1 MPNINRIRVNNVK
14 YNFGTQGYDD
24 FSMRMYGKNTL
35 YDLANG
41 GGKSVLMLLLLQ
53 NLIPNCTLDEKQPIE
68 KLFRNGGGNTT
79 IHSLVE
85 WKLDD
90 KDIKEGF
97 RYMTTGFCARKAK
110 ETDGGEDGQISLA
123 GAGGTGNGNSNNA
136 TDSIAESGV
145 SKGLGKDSASIEYFN
160 YCIFYRDY
168 NENDIVNL
176 PLQNSKERITYAGLK
191 NYLKDLSRK
200 NYNLKVFIFER
211 KGEYQ
216 RFISQY
222 GLFESQWEIIRGINK
237 TEGHVRTYF
246 ETHYKTTRKV
256 VEDLLIEEI
265 IEKAFLVKTEQNDVN
280 EDMAK
285 TLLDI
290 KDKLVEL
297 SKKKS
302 EIANYDKET
311 ELMHLLEGRVSSF
324 LSLYEEKD
332 KVAGT
337 LADIYVTGEEWS
349 RQGEEEI
356 ARMEEKKVAYD
367 QRLHS
372 ERKRIESL
380 KIIKDQYDLETVNAD
395 LKVLENHVMRADKE
409 LEEAKAE
416 LDLKESINDYLRY
429 LSDKAQM
436 EENQAMIDASKESN
450 SDQLGKL
457 HQYAYTKKQM
467 DDSKLADIRKRL
479 EERKQELA
487 KEKERLESLTH
498 VYEEG
503 NISLAVAKSHREHFA
518 EEYHKRME
526 EIGAV
531 RKEISIL
538 VLSDLKELMNTLRE
552 EEADLQEKQ
561 ENAQN
566 AYIADLEEIKK
577 IERTLFEEQE
587 ELKATKLALEEA
599 SKKHEE
605 YMVNKDRLKKMVQV
619 YGVKDMSDLYETIK
633 QRAFKQKVTVAG
645 IEKRIAEI
653 ERHLEQVKEGRILE
667 ESEAVTKIKDY
678 LESRHG
684 DFALSGVD
692 YLSALP
698 KVNREELLN
707 RFPLLPYGVVTKQ
720 FDLIKEDER
729 IGTIDLKNQAVPIYD
744 QNMLESPYV
753 PTEEDGVLLVAK
765 DKSVFLEEDALA
777 MESTR
782 LEKKLVEV
790 REELDRAKELEIIY
804 DEDLDYTAKLTDAA
818 FMNAENEMQAGNEA
832 MLEHERKMES
842 LKKDMERIRAHSEKQ
857 KEDAEHLKETLT
869 TNQKEQIKLAGIEAK
884 SDLADETKKQLD
896 HYDVE
901 VRRLTEDTAKAES
914 EKDTVAIKVSE
925 LEGQILHMEQQI
937 TEVLSDWENLYK
949 DYYVEGNF
957 TTVNIAEEQLKA
969 EFLAAKAIVE
979 QATIVL
985 EDKKKLIATLLES
998 MQRGMRIIERRKVSV
1013 ETLEQLKNA
1022 GELHPVDEEL
1032 INRLSMHLSQ
1042 VSVHT
1047 DQLRSDFKK
1056 KEHEATRLEGRIEQA
1071 VQALKERFGDDA
1083 IESLKEMLGGRLP
1096 GVTIDVDAGNVVED
1110 TSAEMTD
1117 DESVETKKVTKEEAL
1132 QAIAEGDRI
1141 LRSLQDEMKKFQ
1153 KEYQQY
1159 VKNNNVIIDLYKDVK
1174 RIVESEGLDISGAN
1188 VLMREQ
1194 NEIREI
1200 FEESLMSYDKSNK
1213 ALARAK
1219 QELLN
1224 YKTQTA
1230 NTFFS
1235 MGAFELSTSIKDDV
1249 EIPETYEDAKALL
1262 SNIREM
1268 ISYIALEKERVEQG
1282 IEDMEAIKN
1291 NFENQCIE
1299 RCKDVRTELDKLPKL
1314 SRIQLD
1320 GEMIQMVNLTIP
1332 YVKDEFV
1339 KQRMSDYIDE
1349 VVNGADQFKD
1359 NNDRIKYMKNRLLLK
1374 KLFSVMVT
1382 DMNAIKLKLY
1392 KRERMKEQSRYLRY
1406 EEAVGSTGQSQGIY
1420 IQFLVSIIN
1429 YISGMYAPEA
1439 EANEL
1444 KKVIFIDNPFGAA
1457 KDIYIWEPIFALLKT
1472 NNVQLIVPAR
1482 GATPAITN
1490 RFDVN
1495 YILGQQLIGGRQQTV
1510 VVDYRSQVAQDEV
1523 EYENLEYSQGTFEF
1537 I

>member
-110 ETDGGEDGQISLA
+110 DADASDSGQMALLDEQGIA
-123 GAGGTGNGNSNNA
+123 ENEAGGTEGA
-136 TDSIAESGV
+136 

-176 PLQNSKERITYAGLK
+176 PLQNSKERITYSGLK
-191 NYLKDLSRK
+191 NYLKDLARK
-200 NYNLKVFIFER
+200 NYNLKVFVFER

-216 RFISQY
+216 RFISKY

-302 EIANYDKET
+302 EIANFDKET
-311 ELMHLLEGRVSSF
+311 ELMHLLEGRVSNF
-324 LSLYEEKD
+324 LTLYEEKD
-332 KVAGT
+332 QVVGT
-337 LADIYVTGEEWS
+337 LADIYVTGESLMKE
-349 RQGEEEI
+349 GEEEI
-356 ARMEEKKVAYD
+356 ARMEEKKLAYD
-367 QRLHS
+367 QRLHE
-372 ERKRIESL
+372 ERKRIEGL
-380 KIIKDQYDLETVNAD
+380 KIVKDQYDLEDVKKD
-395 LKVLENHVMRADKE
+395 LDTLKAHVERAEKE
-409 LEEAKAE
+409 LTDAKVE
-416 LDLKESINDYLRY
+416 LDLKESVNDYIRY
-429 LSDKAQM
+429 IRDKAQM
-436 EENQAMIDASKESN
+436 EENQAMIDAFQSAN
-450 SDQLGKL
+450 TDQLEKL

-467 DDSKLADIRKRL
+467 DDAKLLDVRKRL
-479 EERKQELA
+479 EEREGQLEQERAQL
-487 KEKERLESLTH
+487 ERLTH

-503 NISLAVAKSHREHFA
+503 AISLAVAKSHREQLT
-518 EEYHKRME
+518 EEYRVRME

-538 VLSDLKELMNTLRE
+538 VLSDLKELMETLKE
-552 EEADLQEKQ
+552 EEEELLSKQ
-561 ENAQN
+561 ENAQDS
-566 AYIADLEEIKK
+566 YMAD
-577 IERTLFEEQE
+577 IENLKQKEQE
-587 ELKATKLALEEA
+587 LFVEQQQYKVLQSELENV

-605 YMVNKDRLKKMVQV
+605 YTVNKDRLKKMVQI
-619 YGVKDMSDLYETIK
+619 YGVKEMTDLYETIK
-633 QRAFKQKVTVAG
+633 KRAFAQKVLVDG
-645 IEKRIAEI
+645 IEKRIAKV
-653 ERHLEQVKEGRILE
+653 ERHLEQVREGRILE
-667 ESEAVTKIKDY
+667 ESEGVTKVKDY

-698 KVNREELLN
+698 KANREELLS
-707 RFPLLPYGVVTKQ
+707 RFPYLPYGVVTKQ
-720 FDLIKEDER
+720 FDLVKEDER

-744 QNMLESPYV
+744 QMMLESPYV
-753 PTEEDGVLLVAK
+753 PTEQDGVLLIAK

-777 MESTR
+777 MEATR
-782 LEKKLVEV
+782 LEKKLAEI
-790 REELDRAKELEIIY
+790 RDELERARELEATY

-818 FMNAENEMQAGNEA
+818 FMNAEQEMQEGKEA
-832 MLEHERKMES
+832 LLEAERKVEN
-842 LKKDMERIRAHSEKQ
+842 LRKEMERIKDHSEKM
-857 KEDAEHLKETLT
+857 KADADTFAKTLA
-869 TNQKEQIKLAGIEAK
+869 TNRKEQIKLAGIEAK
-884 SDLADETKKQLD
+884 SDLVDDTKKRLD
-896 HYDVE
+896 YYDSE
-901 VRRLTEDTAKAES
+901 VRRLDKETVQVAS
-914 EKDTVAIKVSE
+914 EKDAVALRCSE
-925 LEGQILHMEQQI
+925 LEGQIAHMEEQI
-937 TEVLSDWENLYK
+937 ATVLSDWETVYK
-949 DYYVEGNF
+949 DYYVEGNL
-957 TTVNIAEEQLKA
+957 TAVNISEEKLKA
-969 EFLAAKAIVE
+969 EFLAAKAVVE

-985 EDKKKLIATLLES
+985 EDKKQLIATLQES
-998 MQRGMRIIERRKVSV
+998 MQRGLRIIERRKIAI
-1013 ETLEQLKNA
+1013 ETLEQLRLSD
-1022 GELHPVDEEL
+1022 ELHPVDEEL
-1032 INRLSMHLSQ
+1032 INRLGMHMSQLS
-1042 VSVHT
+1042 VRC
-1047 DQLRSDFKK
+1047 DQLQSDYKK
-1056 KEHEATRLEGRIEQA
+1056 KEHEATRIEGRIEQA
-1071 VQALKERFGDDA
+1071 LQALKERFGELA
-1083 IESLKEMLGGRLP
+1083 YEEMY
-1096 GVTIDVDAGNVVED
+1096 TNI
-1110 TSAEMTD
+1110 S
-1117 DESVETKKVTKEEAL
+1117 KEEAL

-1141 LRSLQDEMKKFQ
+1141 LKGLQEELKTFQ

-1159 VKNNNVIIDLYKDVK
+1159 VKNNGVIIDLYKDVK
-1174 RIVESEGLDISGAN
+1174 RIVESEGLNVERAN

-1200 FEESLMSYDKSNK
+1200 FEESLMFYDKINK
-1213 ALARAK
+1213 AMARAK
-1219 QELLN
+1219 QELMN

-1230 NTFFS
+1230 NTFFA
-1235 MGAFELSTSIKDDV
+1235 MGAYELSDSIKDDV
-1249 EIPETYEDAKALL
+1249 EIPETYADAKALL
-1262 SNIREM
+1262 ANIREM

-1332 YVKDEFV
+1332 YVKDEFI

-1349 VVNGADQFKD
+1349 VVNGADQFRD

-1374 KLFSVMVT
+1374 KLFGVMVT

-1439 EANEL
+1439 EASDL

-1510 VVDYRSQVAQDEV
+1510 VVDYRSQVAQEEI
-1523 EYENLEYSQGTFEF
+1523 EYENLEYSQATFDF

>member
-90 KDIKEGF
+90 KDIREGF
-97 RYMTTGFCARKAK
+97 RYMTTGFCAHKAK
-110 ETDGGEDGQISLA
+110 EMDMSENGQLSLA
-123 GAGGTGNGNSNNA
+123 ETENGEKTAAVSGENA
-136 TDSIAESGV
+136 EARR
-145 SKGLGKDSASIEYFN
+145 DSASIEYFN

-176 PLQNSKERITYAGLK
+176 PLQNSKERITYSGLK
-191 NYLKDLSRK
+191 SYLKDLARK
-200 NYNLKVFIFER
+200 NLNLKVYVFER

-216 RFISQY
+216 RFISGY

-246 ETHYKTTRKV
+246 ETHYRTTRKV

-265 IEKAFLVKTEQNDVN
+265 IEKAFLVKTEQNDVS

-297 SKKKS
+297 SRKKS
-302 EIANYDKET
+302 EIVNFDKET
-311 ELMHLLEGRVSSF
+311 ELMHLLESRVSSF

-337 LADIYVTGEEWS
+337 LADIYVTGEALS
-349 RQGEEEI
+349 TQGEEEI
-356 ARMEEKKVAYD
+356 ARMEEKKAAME
-367 QRLHS
+367 QQLIS
-372 ERKRIESL
+372 EKRRIEGL
-380 KIIKDQYDLETVNAD
+380 KIIRDQYDLESIKDDMQVLSGHVNQASEELD
-395 LKVLENHVMRADKE
+395 QAKE
-409 LEEAKAE
+409 E
-416 LDLKESINDYLRY
+416 LDLKESINDYMHFLA
-429 LSDKAQM
+429 DKAQM
-436 EENQAMIDASKESN
+436 EENQAVIAASYDAN
-450 SDQLGKL
+450 SDQLLKL
-457 HQYAYTKKQM
+457 HQYASFKKQM
-467 DDSKLADIRKRL
+467 DDEKLKDIRN
-479 EERKQELA
+479 
-487 KEKERLESLTH
+487 RLESRQEELKGLSKELKTLNH
-498 VYEEG
+498 VAEEG
-503 NISLAVAKSHREHFA
+503 KIALAVAKSHKEHFN
-518 EEYHKRME
+518 EEYLRCME

-538 VLSDLKELMNTLRE
+538 VLSDLKDLMKSLKEEESALRE
-552 EEADLQEKQ
+552 RKEQAERSYLSDVQQLGEK
-561 ENAQN
+561 ERALYVEKEMLTAAQ
-566 AYIADLEEIKK
+566 K
-577 IERTLFEEQE
+577 
-587 ELKATKLALEEA
+587 ALEEA
-599 SKKHEE
+599 EE
-605 YMVNKDRLKKMVQV
+605 KNKEYVLNRDRLKKMVQI
-619 YGVKDMSDLYETIK
+619 YGVKDMESLYDTIK
-633 QRAFKQKVTVAG
+633 ERAFDHRVAVA
-645 IEKRIAEI
+645 ELERKIAGVN
-653 ERHLEQVKEGRILE
+653 RHLEQIREGRILE
-667 ESEAVTKIKDY
+667 ESEAVSKVKDY

-698 KVNREELLN
+698 KVNREELLS
-707 RFPLLPYGVVTKQ
+707 RFPMLPYGVVTKQ
-720 FDLIKEDER
+720 FNLVKEDER
-729 IGTIDLKNQAVPIYD
+729 IGTIDLGSQAVPVYD
-744 QNMLESPYV
+744 QNILESPYV
-753 PTEEDGVLLVAK
+753 PSEQLGVVLIAK
-765 DKSVFLEEDALA
+765 DKNTFLEEDALA
-777 MESTR
+777 LEATR
-782 LEKKLVEV
+782 LEKKLSELN
-790 REELDRAKELEIIY
+790 EELERFQEMRATY
-804 DEDLDYTAKLTDAA
+804 DEDLNYTAKLTDAA
-818 FMNAENEMQAGNEA
+818 FLNAENEVQ
-832 MLEHERKMES
+832 ERKETILEYKRS
-842 LKKDMERIRAHSEKQ
+842 IDSINAEVERIHVHSEKQ
-857 KEDAEHLKETLT
+857 KEEMEKAEEILL
-869 TNQKEQIKLAGIEAK
+869 TNQREQVKLAGMEAK
-884 SDLADETKKQLD
+884 SDLAEETKKQLD
-896 HYDVE
+896 FYTAE
-901 VRRLTEDTAKAES
+901 VKRLEGDTARAES
-914 EKDTVAIKVSE
+914 EREAATLKAEE
-925 LEGQILHMEQQI
+925 LNQQISHMERQI
-937 TEVLSDWENLYK
+937 AEVLSDWETIYK
-949 DYYVEGNF
+949 DYYVEQEYKL
-957 TTVNIAEEQLKA
+957 TAVNVSEEQLKA
-969 EFLAAKAIVE
+969 EFLAAKAVVE
-979 QATIVL
+979 RATVVL
-985 EDKKKLIATLLES
+985 EDKKKLIATLQDS
-998 MQRGMRIIERRKVSV
+998 MQRELKIIERRGVKIEV
-1013 ETLEQLKNA
+1013 LEQLKA
-1022 GELHPVDEEL
+1022 SGGLHPVDEEF

-1042 VSVHT
+1042 IAVRC
-1047 DQLRSDFKK
+1047 DQLKSDYKK
-1056 KEHEATRLEGRIEQA
+1056 KEHEATKLEGRIEQA
-1071 VQALKERFGDDA
+1071 VQALKERFGEQA
-1083 IESLKEMLGGRLP
+1083 LEELSGLSGKQKGPAALENK
-1096 GVTIDVDAGNVVED
+1096 GVTR
-1110 TSAEMTD
+1110 
-1117 DESVETKKVTKEEAL
+1117 EEAV

-1141 LRSLQDEMKKFQ
+1141 LGDLQEKMRDFQ
-1153 KEYQQY
+1153 REYQQY
-1159 VKNNNVIIDLYKDVK
+1159 VKNNSVITDLYKDVK
-1174 RIVESEGLDISGAN
+1174 RIVESEELDIENAD
-1188 VLMREQ
+1188 VLVKEQ
-1194 NEIREI
+1194 EEIREI
-1200 FEESLMSYDKSNK
+1200 FEECLLRYDKSNK
-1213 ALARAK
+1213 ALARAR

-1230 NTFFS
+1230 NTLFT
-1235 MGAFELSTSIKDDV
+1235 MGAFELSSSIKDDV
-1249 EIPETYEDAKALL
+1249 EVPETYEDAKALL

-1268 ISYIALEKERVEQG
+1268 ISYIVLEKERVEQG

-1320 GEMIQMVNLTIP
+1320 GEMIQMVTLTIP
-1332 YVKDEFV
+1332 YVKEEFV

-1349 VVNGADQFKD
+1349 VVNGADRFQD
-1359 NNDRIKYMKNRLLLK
+1359 NNDRIKYMKNQLLLK

-1439 EANEL
+1439 EASEL

-1495 YILGQQLIGGRQQTV
+1495 YVLGQQLVGGRQQTV
-1510 VVDYRSQVAQDEV
+1510 VVDYRSQVAQQEL
-1523 EYENLEYSQGTFEF
+1523 EYENLEYSQATFDF

>member
-41 GGKSVLMLLLLQ
+41 GGKSILMLLLLQ
-53 NLIPNCTLDEKQPIE
+53 NLIPNCTLDEKQPVE

-90 KDIKEGF
+90 NDIKEGF

-110 ETDGGEDGQISLA
+110 DVSENDSGQISLLE
-123 GAGGTGNGNSNNA
+123 
-136 TDSIAESGV
+136 ESGNAPAKK
-145 SKGLGKDSASIEYFN
+145 SNDKDSASIEYFN

-176 PLQNSKERITYAGLK
+176 PLQNSKERITYTGLK
-191 NYLKDLSRK
+191 NYLKDQSRK
-200 NYNLKVFIFER
+200 NLNIKVYVFER

-216 RFISQY
+216 RFISHY

-246 ETHYKTTRKV
+246 ETQYKTTRKV

-265 IEKAFLVKTEQNDVN
+265 IEKAFLVKTEQDDVN

-324 LSLYEEKD
+324 LQLYEDKD
-332 KVAGT
+332 KVAKT
-337 LADIYVTGEEWS
+337 LADIYITGKNLS
-349 RQGEEEI
+349 KQGEEQI
-356 ARMEEKKVAYD
+356 ALMEEKKEEMD
-367 QRLHS
+367 KRLVL
-372 ERKRIESL
+372 ENKRIESL
-380 KIIKDQYDLETVNAD
+380 KIVKDQYSLDA
-395 LKVLENHVMRADKE
+395 LKDNLVILKEHVARAEKE
-409 LEEAKAE
+409 LLEAKEE
-416 LDLKESINDYLRY
+416 LDLKESINDYIRY
-429 LSDKAQM
+429 LSDKGQM
-436 EENQAMIDASKESN
+436 EENQAMIEASDHSN
-450 SDQLGKL
+450 EDQLKKL
-457 HQYAYTKKQM
+457 QQYAYTKKKL
-467 DDSKLADIRKRL
+467 DDRKLLEVRKNL
-479 EERKQELA
+479 EQRKAEYETFKKKTEEL
-487 KEKERLESLTH
+487 SH
-498 VYEEG
+498 VFEEG
-503 NISLAVAKSHREHFA
+503 KIALAVAKSHKEHLE
-518 EEYHKRME
+518 EEYQARME
-526 EIGAV
+526 EIGKV

-538 VLSDLKELMNTLRE
+538 VLSDLKDLMKSLEEEEIEIQNKTAQAEADYLADLSQISDREKEHFVEQEAYAQAKKELEKATLR
-552 EEADLQEKQ
+552 
-561 ENAQN
+561 
-566 AYIADLEEIKK
+566 
-577 IERTLFEEQE
+577 
-587 ELKATKLALEEA
+587 
-599 SKKHEE
+599 HEE
-605 YMVNKDRLKKMVQV
+605 YVTNQDRIKKMVQI
-619 YGVKDMSDLYETIK
+619 YGVKDTVDLYETIK
-633 QRAFKQKVTVAG
+633 ERAFNHRVAIAG
-645 IEKRIAEI
+645 IEKNI
-653 ERHLEQVKEGRILE
+653 EGVNRHLEQLKEGRILE
-667 ESEAVTKIKDY
+667 ESEAVSKVKDY

-698 KVNREELLN
+698 KNNREELLN
-707 RFPLLPYGVVTKQ
+707 RFPMLPYGVVTEQ
-720 FDLIKEDER
+720 FEVVEEDER
-729 IGTIDLKNQAVPIYD
+729 IKTIDLRNQAVPIFD
-744 QNMLESPYV
+744 KQMLESPYV
-753 PTEEDGVLLVAK
+753 PTEEKGVLLVAK
-765 DKSVFLEEDALA
+765 DKNTFLEEDALL
-777 MESTR
+777 METTR
-782 LEKKLVEV
+782 LTNKHKELQ
-790 REELDRAKELEIIY
+790 EELERYKEMEATY

-818 FMNAENEMQAGNEA
+818 FLNAENEVQAGKEA
-832 MLEHERKMES
+832 VLEHERKIE
-842 LKKDMERIRAHSEKQ
+842 KCKDAIAKLTAHSEKMK
-857 KEDAEHLKETLT
+857 KELEEGRNALNENQAERL
-869 TNQKEQIKLAGIEAK
+869 KLAGIEAV
-884 SDLADETKKQLD
+884 SDLAAETKKQLD
-896 HYDVE
+896 FYTSE
-901 VRRLTEDTAKAES
+901 VVRLQ
-914 EKDTVAIKVSE
+914 KDTQEADSNLASVKLKEEEMQA
-925 LEGQILHMEQQI
+925 QILHMERQI
-937 TEVLSDWENLYK
+937 EEVLTDWETIYK
-949 DYYVEGNF
+949 DYYVEGKF
-957 TTVNIAEEQLKA
+957 AEVSMSEEQLRA
-969 EFLAAKAIVE
+969 EFLAAKAVVE
-979 QATIVL
+979 EATIVL
-985 EDKKKLIATLLES
+985 EDKKQLIAALSES
-998 MQRGMRIIERRKVSV
+998 MQRGIKIIQRRKISI
-1013 ETLEQLKNA
+1013 ETLENLHNA
-1022 GELHPVDEEL
+1022 NELHPVSEEF
-1032 INRLSMHLSQ
+1032 INRMSLHLSQ
-1042 VSVHT
+1042 LSVRV
-1047 DQLRSDFKK
+1047 DQLKDEYKK

-1071 VQALKERFGDDA
+1071 MQAIEGRFGVY
-1083 IESLKEMLGGRLP
+1083 EP
-1096 GVTIDVDAGNVVED
+1096 VEV
-1110 TSAEMTD
+1110 S
-1117 DESVETKKVTKEEAL
+1117 KEEAE
-1132 QAIAEGDRI
+1132 QAILEGDRI
-1141 LRSLQDEMKKFQ
+1141 LKELKNEIKIFQ

-1159 VKNNNVIIDLYKDVK
+1159 VKNNGVILDLYKDVK
-1174 RIVESEGLDISGAN
+1174 RIVESEEIDLSVAE
-1188 VLMREQ
+1188 VLVKEQ
-1194 NEIREI
+1194 DEIREI
-1200 FEESLMSYDKSNK
+1200 FEESLLSYDRSNK

-1235 MGAFELSTSIKDDV
+1235 MGAFELSNSIKEDV

-1262 SNIREM
+1262 ANIREM
-1268 ISYIALEKERVEQG
+1268 ISYILLEKERVEQG

-1299 RCKDVRTELDKLPKL
+1299 RCKDVKTELEKLPKL

-1320 GEMIQMVNLTIP
+1320 GEMIQMVNLSIP
-1332 YVKDEFV
+1332 YVKDEFI

-1359 NNDRIKYMKNRLLLK
+1359 NNERIKYMKNRLLLK
-1374 KLFSVMVT
+1374 KLFSIMVT

-1439 EANEL
+1439 EANSL

-1472 NNVQLIVPAR
+1472 NNVQLVVPAR

-1510 VVDYRSQVAQDEV
+1510 VVDYRSQVAQEEI
-1523 EYENLEYSQGTFEF
+1523 EYENLEYSQATFDF

>member
-85 WKLDD
+85 WRLDD
-90 KDIKEGF
+90 KDIREGF

-110 ETDGGEDGQISLA
+110 DMDTSDNGQLSLA
-123 GAGGTGNGNSNNA
+123 ETGSGDKAAASGENA
-136 TDSIAESGV
+136 DVGR
-145 SKGLGKDSASIEYFN
+145 DSASIEYFN

-176 PLQNSKERITYAGLK
+176 PLQNSRERITYSGLK
-191 NYLKDLSRK
+191 SYLKDLSRK
-200 NYNLKVFIFER
+200 NLNLKVYVFER

-265 IEKAFLVKTEQNDVN
+265 IEKAFLVKTEQNDVS

-297 SKKKS
+297 SRKKS
-302 EIANYDKET
+302 EIVNFDKET

-337 LADIYVTGEEWS
+337 LADIYVTGEALS
-349 RQGEEEI
+349 AQGEEEI
-356 ARMEEKKVAYD
+356 ARMEEKKAAME
-367 QRLHS
+367 QQLIS
-372 ERKRIESL
+372 ERRRIEGL
-380 KIIKDQYDLETVNAD
+380 KIIKDQYDLEAIKNEMQILSGHVNQASQ
-395 LKVLENHVMRADKE
+395 E
-409 LEEAKAE
+409 LDQAKAE
-416 LDLKESINDYLRY
+416 LDLKESINDYIHFLD
-429 LSDKAQM
+429 DKAQM
-436 EENQAMIDASKESN
+436 EENQAVIAASNDAN
-450 SDQLGKL
+450 SDQLFKL
-457 HQYAYTKKQM
+457 HQYAALKKQM
-467 DDSKLADIRKRL
+467 DDEKLKDIRSRLDSRQQELKRL
-479 EERKQELA
+479 SEELKT
-487 KEKERLESLTH
+487 LTH
-498 VYEEG
+498 VAEEG
-503 NISLAVAKSHREHFA
+503 RIALAVAKSHKEHFN
-518 EEYHKRME
+518 EEYLKRME

-538 VLSDLKELMNTLRE
+538 VLSDLKDLMKSLKKEEAVLRE
-552 EEADLQEKQ
+552 KKEQAEDSYLSDVQQQNERERALYVEQEKLAA
-561 ENAQN
+561 AQ
-566 AYIADLEEIKK
+566 K
-577 IERTLFEEQE
+577 
-587 ELKATKLALEEA
+587 ALEEA
-599 SKKHEE
+599 EE
-605 YMVNKDRLKKMVQV
+605 KNKEYLLNQDRLKKMVQI
-619 YGVKDMSDLYETIK
+619 YGVKDMESLYDTIK
-633 QRAFKQKVTVAG
+633 ERAFDHRVAVA
-645 IEKRIAEI
+645 ELERKIAGVN
-653 ERHLEQVKEGRILE
+653 RHLKQIKEGRILE
-667 ESEAVTKIKDY
+667 ESEAVSKVKDY

-698 KVNREELLN
+698 KANREELLA
-707 RFPLLPYGVVTKQ
+707 RFPMLPYGVVTKQ
-720 FDLIKEDER
+720 FDLVEEDER
-729 IGTIDLKNQAVPIYD
+729 IGTIDLGSQAVPIYD
-744 QNMLESPYV
+744 QNVLESPYV
-753 PTEEDGVLLVAK
+753 PDEQRGVVLIAK
-765 DKSVFLEEDALA
+765 DKNTFLKEDALA
-777 MESTR
+777 LEATR
-782 LEKKLVEV
+782 LEKKLTELN
-790 REELDRAKELEIIY
+790 EELERFGEMRATY

-818 FMNAENEMQAGNEA
+818 FLNAENEVQEGKERV
-832 MLEHERKMES
+832 LEYKRSIDSINAE
-842 LKKDMERIRAHSEKQ
+842 LERIRAHGEKQ
-857 KEDAEHLKETLT
+857 KEELARAEETLLA
-869 TNQKEQIKLAGIEAK
+869 NQGEQVKLAGIEAK
-884 SDLADETKKQLD
+884 SDLAEDTKKQLD
-896 HYDVE
+896 FYTAE
-901 VRRLTEDTAKAES
+901 VKRLESDTAKAES
-914 EKDTVAIKVSE
+914 ERETAALKAEE
-925 LEGQILHMEQQI
+925 LNQQISHMEKQI
-937 TEVLSDWENLYK
+937 AEVLSDWETVYK
-949 DYYVEGNF
+949 DYYVEQEYKL
-957 TTVNIAEEQLKA
+957 TAVNISEEQLKA
-969 EFLAAKAIVE
+969 EFLAAKAVVE
-979 QATIVL
+979 QATVVL
-985 EDKKKLIATLLES
+985 EDKKKLIATLQDS
-998 MQRGMRIIERRKVSV
+998 MQRELKIIERRGVKAGV
-1013 ETLEQLKNA
+1013 LEQLKA
-1022 GELHPVDEEL
+1022 SGELHPVDEEF

-1042 VSVHT
+1042 IGVRC
-1047 DQLRSDFKK
+1047 DQLKSDYKK
-1056 KEHEATRLEGRIEQA
+1056 KEHEATKLEGRIEQA
-1071 VQALKERFGDDA
+1071 VQALRERFGEQALEELSGLSGKQNGTDA
-1083 IESLKEMLGGRLP
+1083 LANT
-1096 GVTIDVDAGNVVED
+1096 GVTR
-1110 TSAEMTD
+1110 
-1117 DESVETKKVTKEEAL
+1117 EEAV

-1141 LRSLQDEMKKFQ
+1141 LKNLQEKMGDFQ

-1159 VKNNNVIIDLYKDVK
+1159 VKNNSVIADLYKDVK
-1174 RIVESEGLDISGAN
+1174 RIVEGEELDTSNAVIL
-1188 VLMREQ
+1188 VKEQ
-1194 NEIREI
+1194 EEIREI
-1200 FEESLMSYDKSNK
+1200 FEECLLQYDKSSK

-1230 NTFFS
+1230 NTLFA

-1249 EIPETYEDAKALL
+1249 EVPESYSDARALL

-1268 ISYIALEKERVEQG
+1268 ISYIVLEKERVEQG

-1320 GEMIQMVNLTIP
+1320 GEMIQMVTLTIP
-1332 YVKDEFV
+1332 YVKEEFI

-1349 VVNGADQFKD
+1349 VVNGADRFQD
-1359 NNDRIKYMKNRLLLK
+1359 NNDRIKYMKNQLLLK
-1374 KLFSVMVT
+1374 KLFGVMVT
-1382 DMNAIKLKLY
+1382 DMNAIRLKLY

-1439 EANEL
+1439 EASEL

-1457 KDIYIWEPIFALLKT
+1457 KDIYIWEPIFELLKT

-1495 YILGQQLIGGRQQTV
+1495 YILGQQLVGGRQQTV
-1510 VVDYRSQVAQDEV
+1510 VVDYRSQVAQEEL
-1523 EYENLEYSQGTFEF
+1523 EYENLEYSQGTFDF

>member
-90 KDIKEGF
+90 KDIREGF
-97 RYMTTGFCARKAK
+97 RYMTTGFCAHKAK
-110 ETDGGEDGQISLA
+110 EMDMSENGQLSLA
-123 GAGGTGNGNSNNA
+123 ETENGEKTAAVSGENA
-136 TDSIAESGV
+136 KARR
-145 SKGLGKDSASIEYFN
+145 DSASIEYFN

-176 PLQNSKERITYAGLK
+176 PLQNSKERITYSGLK
-191 NYLKDLSRK
+191 SYLKDLARK
-200 NYNLKVFIFER
+200 NLNLKVYVFER

-216 RFISQY
+216 RFISGY

-246 ETHYKTTRKV
+246 ETHYRTTRKV

-265 IEKAFLVKTEQNDVN
+265 IEKAFLVKTEQNDVS

-297 SKKKS
+297 SRKKS
-302 EIANYDKET
+302 EIVNFDKET
-311 ELMHLLEGRVSSF
+311 ELMHLLESRVSSF

-337 LADIYVTGEEWS
+337 LADIYVTGEALS
-349 RQGEEEI
+349 TQGEEEI
-356 ARMEEKKVAYD
+356 ARMEEKKAAME
-367 QRLHS
+367 QQLIS
-372 ERKRIESL
+372 EKRRIEGL
-380 KIIKDQYDLETVNAD
+380 KIIRDQYDLESIKDDMQVLSGHVNQTSEELDQA
-395 LKVLENHVMRADKE
+395 KE
-409 LEEAKAE
+409 E
-416 LDLKESINDYLRY
+416 LDLKESINDYMHFLA
-429 LSDKAQM
+429 DKAQM
-436 EENQAMIDASKESN
+436 EENQAVIAASNDAN
-450 SDQLGKL
+450 SDQLLKL
-457 HQYAYTKKQM
+457 HQYASFKKQM
-467 DDSKLADIRKRL
+467 DDEKLKDIRN
-479 EERKQELA
+479 
-487 KEKERLESLTH
+487 RLESRQEELKSLSKELKTLNH
-498 VYEEG
+498 VAEEG
-503 NISLAVAKSHREHFA
+503 KIALAVAKSHKEHFN
-518 EEYHKRME
+518 EEYLRCME

-538 VLSDLKELMNTLRE
+538 VLSDLKDLMKSLKEEESALRE
-552 EEADLQEKQ
+552 RKEQAERSYLSDVQQLGEK
-561 ENAQN
+561 ERALYVEKEMLMAAQ
-566 AYIADLEEIKK
+566 K
-577 IERTLFEEQE
+577 
-587 ELKATKLALEEA
+587 ALEEA
-599 SKKHEE
+599 EE
-605 YMVNKDRLKKMVQV
+605 KNKEYVLNRDRLKKMVQI
-619 YGVKDMSDLYETIK
+619 YGVKDMESLYDTIK
-633 QRAFKQKVTVAG
+633 ERAFDHRVAVA
-645 IEKRIAEI
+645 ELERKIAGVN
-653 ERHLEQVKEGRILE
+653 RHLEQIREGRILE
-667 ESEAVTKIKDY
+667 ESEAVSKVKDY

-698 KVNREELLN
+698 KVNREELLS
-707 RFPLLPYGVVTKQ
+707 RFPMLPYGVVTKQ
-720 FDLIKEDER
+720 FNLVKEDER
-729 IGTIDLKNQAVPIYD
+729 IGTIDLGSQAVPVYD
-744 QNMLESPYV
+744 QNILESPYV
-753 PTEEDGVLLVAK
+753 PSEQLGVVLIAK
-765 DKSVFLEEDALA
+765 DKNTFLEEDALA
-777 MESTR
+777 LEATR
-782 LEKKLVEV
+782 LEKKLSELN
-790 REELDRAKELEIIY
+790 EELERFQEMRATY
-804 DEDLDYTAKLTDAA
+804 DEDLNYTAKLTDAA
-818 FMNAENEMQAGNEA
+818 FLNAENEVQ
-832 MLEHERKMES
+832 ERKETILEYKRS
-842 LKKDMERIRAHSEKQ
+842 IDSINAEVERIHVHSEKQ
-857 KEDAEHLKETLT
+857 KEEMEKAEEILL
-869 TNQKEQIKLAGIEAK
+869 TNQREQVKLAGMEAK
-884 SDLADETKKQLD
+884 SDLAEETKKQLD
-896 HYDVE
+896 FYTAE
-901 VRRLTEDTAKAES
+901 VKRLEGDTARAES
-914 EKDTVAIKVSE
+914 EREAATLKAEE
-925 LEGQILHMEQQI
+925 LNQQISHMERQI
-937 TEVLSDWENLYK
+937 AEVLSDWETIYK
-949 DYYVEGNF
+949 DYYVEQEYKL
-957 TTVNIAEEQLKA
+957 TAVNVSEEQLKA
-969 EFLAAKAIVE
+969 EFLAAKAVVE
-979 QATIVL
+979 RATVVL
-985 EDKKKLIATLLES
+985 EDKKKLIATLQDS
-998 MQRGMRIIERRKVSV
+998 MQRELKIIERRGVKIEV
-1013 ETLEQLKNA
+1013 LEQLKA
-1022 GELHPVDEEL
+1022 SGGLHPVDEEF

-1042 VSVHT
+1042 IAVRC
-1047 DQLRSDFKK
+1047 DQLKSDYKK
-1056 KEHEATRLEGRIEQA
+1056 KEHEATKLEGRIEQA
-1071 VQALKERFGDDA
+1071 VQALKERFGEQA
-1083 IESLKEMLGGRLP
+1083 LEELSGLSGKQKGPAALENK
-1096 GVTIDVDAGNVVED
+1096 GVTR
-1110 TSAEMTD
+1110 
-1117 DESVETKKVTKEEAL
+1117 EEAV

-1141 LRSLQDEMKKFQ
+1141 LDDLQEKMRDFQ
-1153 KEYQQY
+1153 REYQQY
-1159 VKNNNVIIDLYKDVK
+1159 VKNNSVITDLYKDVK
-1174 RIVESEGLDISGAN
+1174 RIVESEELDIENAD
-1188 VLMREQ
+1188 VLVKEQ
-1194 NEIREI
+1194 EEIREI
-1200 FEESLMSYDKSNK
+1200 FEECLLRYDKSNK
-1213 ALARAK
+1213 ALARAR

-1230 NTFFS
+1230 NTLFT
-1235 MGAFELSTSIKDDV
+1235 MGAFELSSSIKDDV
-1249 EIPETYEDAKALL
+1249 EVPETYEDAKALL

-1268 ISYIALEKERVEQG
+1268 ISYIVLEKERVEQG

-1320 GEMIQMVNLTIP
+1320 GEMIQMVTLTIP
-1332 YVKDEFV
+1332 YVKEEFV

-1349 VVNGADQFKD
+1349 VVNGADRFQD
-1359 NNDRIKYMKNRLLLK
+1359 NNDRIKYMKNQLLLK

-1439 EANEL
+1439 EASEL

-1495 YILGQQLIGGRQQTV
+1495 YVLGQQLVGGRQQTV
-1510 VVDYRSQVAQDEV
+1510 VVDYRSQVAQQEL
-1523 EYENLEYSQGTFEF
+1523 EYENLEYSQATFDF

>member
-90 KDIKEGF
+90 KDIREGF
-97 RYMTTGFCARKAK
+97 RYMTTGFCAHKAK
-110 ETDGGEDGQISLA
+110 EMDMSENGQLSLA
-123 GAGGTGNGNSNNA
+123 ETENGEKTAAVSGENA
-136 TDSIAESGV
+136 KARR
-145 SKGLGKDSASIEYFN
+145 DSASIEYFN

-176 PLQNSKERITYAGLK
+176 PLQNSKERITYSGLK
-191 NYLKDLSRK
+191 SYLKDLARK
-200 NYNLKVFIFER
+200 NLNLKVYVFER

-216 RFISQY
+216 RFISGY

-246 ETHYKTTRKV
+246 ETHYRTTRKV

-265 IEKAFLVKTEQNDVN
+265 IEKAFLVKTEQNDVS

-297 SKKKS
+297 SRKKS
-302 EIANYDKET
+302 EIVNFDKET
-311 ELMHLLEGRVSSF
+311 ELMHLLESRVSSF

-337 LADIYVTGEEWS
+337 LADIYVTGEALS
-349 RQGEEEI
+349 TQGEEEI
-356 ARMEEKKVAYD
+356 ARMEEKKAAME
-367 QRLHS
+367 QQLIS
-372 ERKRIESL
+372 EKRRIEGL
-380 KIIKDQYDLETVNAD
+380 KIIRDQYDLESIKDDMQVLSGHVNQTSEELDQA
-395 LKVLENHVMRADKE
+395 KE
-409 LEEAKAE
+409 E
-416 LDLKESINDYLRY
+416 LDLKESINDYMHVLA
-429 LSDKAQM
+429 DKAQM
-436 EENQAMIDASKESN
+436 EENQAVIAASNDAN
-450 SDQLGKL
+450 SDQLLKL
-457 HQYAYTKKQM
+457 HRYASFKKQM
-467 DDSKLADIRKRL
+467 DDEKLKDIRN
-479 EERKQELA
+479 
-487 KEKERLESLTH
+487 RLESRQEELKSLSKELKTLNH
-498 VYEEG
+498 VAEEG
-503 NISLAVAKSHREHFA
+503 KIALAVAKSHKEHFN
-518 EEYHKRME
+518 EEYLRCME

-538 VLSDLKELMNTLRE
+538 VLSDLKDLMKSLKEEESALRE
-552 EEADLQEKQ
+552 RKEQAERSYLSDVQQLGEK
-561 ENAQN
+561 ERALYVEKEMLTAAQ
-566 AYIADLEEIKK
+566 K
-577 IERTLFEEQE
+577 
-587 ELKATKLALEEA
+587 ALEEA
-599 SKKHEE
+599 EE
-605 YMVNKDRLKKMVQV
+605 KNKEYVLNRDRLKKMVQI
-619 YGVKDMSDLYETIK
+619 YGVKDMESLYDTIK
-633 QRAFKQKVTVAG
+633 ERAFDHRVAVA
-645 IEKRIAEI
+645 ELERKIAGVN
-653 ERHLEQVKEGRILE
+653 RHLEQIREGRILE
-667 ESEAVTKIKDY
+667 ESEAVSKVKDY

-698 KVNREELLN
+698 KVNREELLS
-707 RFPLLPYGVVTKQ
+707 RFPMLPYGVVTKQ
-720 FDLIKEDER
+720 FNLVKEDER
-729 IGTIDLKNQAVPIYD
+729 IGTIDLGSQAVPVYD
-744 QNMLESPYV
+744 QNILESPYV
-753 PTEEDGVLLVAK
+753 PSEQLGVVLIAK
-765 DKSVFLEEDALA
+765 DKNTFLEEDALA
-777 MESTR
+777 LEATR
-782 LEKKLVEV
+782 LEKKLSELN
-790 REELDRAKELEIIY
+790 EELERFQEMRATY
-804 DEDLDYTAKLTDAA
+804 DEDLNYTAKLTDAA
-818 FMNAENEMQAGNEA
+818 FLNAENEVQ
-832 MLEHERKMES
+832 ERKETILEYKRS
-842 LKKDMERIRAHSEKQ
+842 IDSINAEVERIHVHSEKQ
-857 KEDAEHLKETLT
+857 KEEMEKAEEILL
-869 TNQKEQIKLAGIEAK
+869 TNQREQVKLAGMEAK
-884 SDLADETKKQLD
+884 SDLAEETKKQLD
-896 HYDVE
+896 FYTAE
-901 VRRLTEDTAKAES
+901 VKRLEGDTARAES
-914 EKDTVAIKVSE
+914 EREAATLKAEE
-925 LEGQILHMEQQI
+925 LNQQISHMERQI
-937 TEVLSDWENLYK
+937 AEVLSDWETIYK
-949 DYYVEGNF
+949 DYYVEQEYKL
-957 TTVNIAEEQLKA
+957 TAVNVSEEQLKA
-969 EFLAAKAIVE
+969 EFLAAKAVVE
-979 QATIVL
+979 RATVVL
-985 EDKKKLIATLLES
+985 EDKKKLIATLQDS
-998 MQRGMRIIERRKVSV
+998 MQRELKIIERRGVKIEV
-1013 ETLEQLKNA
+1013 LEQLKA
-1022 GELHPVDEEL
+1022 SGGLHPVDEEF

-1042 VSVHT
+1042 IAVRC
-1047 DQLRSDFKK
+1047 DQLRSDYKK
-1056 KEHEATRLEGRIEQA
+1056 KEHEATKLEGRIEQA
-1071 VQALKERFGDDA
+1071 VQALKERFGEQA
-1083 IESLKEMLGGRLP
+1083 LEELSGLSGKQKGPAALENK
-1096 GVTIDVDAGNVVED
+1096 GVTR
-1110 TSAEMTD
+1110 
-1117 DESVETKKVTKEEAL
+1117 EEAV

-1141 LRSLQDEMKKFQ
+1141 LDDLQEKMRDFQ
-1153 KEYQQY
+1153 REYQQY
-1159 VKNNNVIIDLYKDVK
+1159 VKNNSVITDLYKDVK
-1174 RIVESEGLDISGAN
+1174 RIVESEELDIENAD
-1188 VLMREQ
+1188 VLVKEQ
-1194 NEIREI
+1194 EEIREI
-1200 FEESLMSYDKSNK
+1200 FEECLLRYDKSNK
-1213 ALARAK
+1213 ALARAR

-1230 NTFFS
+1230 NTLFT
-1235 MGAFELSTSIKDDV
+1235 MGAFELSSSIKDDV
-1249 EIPETYEDAKALL
+1249 EVPETYEDAKALL

-1268 ISYIALEKERVEQG
+1268 ISYIVLEKERVEQG

-1320 GEMIQMVNLTIP
+1320 GEMIQMVTLTIP
-1332 YVKDEFV
+1332 YVKEEFV

-1349 VVNGADQFKD
+1349 VVNGADRFQD
-1359 NNDRIKYMKNRLLLK
+1359 NNDRIKYMKNQLLLK

-1439 EANEL
+1439 EASEL

-1495 YILGQQLIGGRQQTV
+1495 YVLGQQLVGGRQQTV
-1510 VVDYRSQVAQDEV
+1510 VVDYRSQVAQQEL
-1523 EYENLEYSQGTFEF
+1523 EYENLEYSQATFDF

>member
-1 MPNINRIRVNNVK
+1 
-14 YNFGTQGYDD
+14 
-24 FSMRMYGKNTL
+24 
-35 YDLANG
+35 
-41 GGKSVLMLLLLQ
+41 
-53 NLIPNCTLDEKQPIE
+53 
-68 KLFRNGGGNTT
+68 
-79 IHSLVE
+79 
-85 WKLDD
+85 
-90 KDIKEGF
+90 
-97 RYMTTGFCARKAK
+97 
-110 ETDGGEDGQISLA
+110 
-123 GAGGTGNGNSNNA
+123 
-136 TDSIAESGV
+136 
-145 SKGLGKDSASIEYFN
+145 
-160 YCIFYRDY
+160 
-168 NENDIVNL
+168 
-176 PLQNSKERITYAGLK
+176 
-191 NYLKDLSRK
+191 
-200 NYNLKVFIFER
+200 
-211 KGEYQ
+211 
-216 RFISQY
+216 
-222 GLFESQWEIIRGINK
+222 
-237 TEGHVRTYF
+237 
-246 ETHYKTTRKV
+246 
-256 VEDLLIEEI
+256 
-265 IEKAFLVKTEQNDVN
+265 
-280 EDMAK
+280 
-285 TLLDI
+285 
-290 KDKLVEL
+290 
-297 SKKKS
+297 
-302 EIANYDKET
+302 
-311 ELMHLLEGRVSSF
+311 
-324 LSLYEEKD
+324 
-332 KVAGT
+332 
-337 LADIYVTGEEWS
+337 
-349 RQGEEEI
+349 
-356 ARMEEKKVAYD
+356 
-367 QRLHS
+367 
-372 ERKRIESL
+372 
-380 KIIKDQYDLETVNAD
+380 
-395 LKVLENHVMRADKE
+395 
-409 LEEAKAE
+409 
-416 LDLKESINDYLRY
+416 
-429 LSDKAQM
+429 
-436 EENQAMIDASKESN
+436 
-450 SDQLGKL
+450 
-457 HQYAYTKKQM
+457 M
-467 DDSKLADIRKRL
+467 DDNRLADIRKRL
-479 EERKQELA
+479 EERKQEFA
-487 KEKERLESLTH
+487 KEKERLESLTR
-498 VYEEG
+498 VCEEG
-503 NISLAVAKSHREHFA
+503 NISLAVAKSHKDHFA

-552 EEADLQEKQ
+552 EEVKLQEQQ

-566 AYIADLEEIKK
+566 AYITDLEEIKR
-577 IERTLFEEQE
+577 IERELFEEQE
-587 ELKATKLALEEA
+587 ELRATKLALEEA

-619 YGVKDMSDLYETIK
+619 YGVKDVSDLYETIK

-645 IEKRIAEI
+645 IEKRIAEV

-707 RFPLLPYGVVTKQ
+707 RFPLLPYGVVTTQ
-720 FDLIKEDER
+720 FDVVKEDER

-744 QNMLESPYV
+744 KSMLESPYV

-765 DKSVFLEEDALA
+765 DKNVFLEEDALA

-782 LEKKLVEV
+782 LEKKLVEI
-790 REELDRAKELEIIY
+790 RDELDRAKELEIIY

-818 FMNAENEMQAGNEA
+818 FMNAENEMQAGGEA
-832 MLEHERKMES
+832 VLEHERKVES
-842 LKKDMERIRAHSEKQ
+842 LKKDMERLRAHSEKQ
-857 KEDAEHLKETLT
+857 KEEAEHLKETLS

-896 HYDVE
+896 YYDAE
-901 VRRLTEDTAKAES
+901 VRRLTEDTSKVES
-914 EKDTVAIKVSE
+914 EKDAAAIKVSE

-937 TEVLSDWENLYK
+937 AEVLSDWESIYK
-949 DYYVEGNF
+949 TYYVEGKF
-957 TTVNIAEEQLKA
+957 TAVNIAEEQLKA
-969 EFLAAKAIVE
+969 EFLAAKAVVE

-998 MQRGMRIIERRKVSV
+998 MQRGMRIIERRKVSL
-1013 ETLEQLKNA
+1013 EALEQLKNE

-1071 VQALKERFGDDA
+1071 VQALKERFGNDSL
-1083 IESLKEMLGGRLP
+1083 ESLKEMLGGRLP
-1096 GVTIDVDAGNVVED
+1096 GVTLDVENGNVADRAFAEGTND
-1110 TSAEMTD
+1110 ESAEA
-1117 DESVETKKVTKEEAL
+1117 KKVTKEEAL

-1141 LRSLQDEMKKFQ
+1141 LKNLQDEIKQFQ

-1174 RIVESEGLDISGAN
+1174 RIVESEALDISSAN
-1188 VLMREQ
+1188 VMMREQ

-1219 QELLN
+1219 QELMN

-1230 NTFFS
+1230 NTFFT

-1374 KLFSVMVT
+1374 KLFGVMVT

-1510 VVDYRSQVAQDEV
+1510 VVDYRSQVAQDEI
-1523 EYENLEYSQGTFEF
+1523 EYENLEYSQATFEF

>member
-79 IHSLVE
+79 IHSLIE

-110 ETDGGEDGQISLA
+110 D
-123 GAGGTGNGNSNNA
+123 
-136 TDSIAESGV
+136 TDSDQLAVPGTPETASQTPDT
-145 SKGLGKDSASIEYFN
+145 KDSASIEYFN

-168 NENDIVNL
+168 NDNDIVNL
-176 PLQNSKERITYAGLK
+176 PLQNSKERITFSGLK
-191 NYLKDLSRK
+191 NYLKDLSKR
-200 NYNLKVFIFER
+200 NLNLKVYIFER

-216 RFISQY
+216 RFISRY

-297 SKKKS
+297 SRKKS
-302 EIANYDKET
+302 QIADYDKET

-324 LSLYEEKD
+324 LSLYEAKD

-337 LADIYVTGEEWS
+337 LADIYVTGEHLSE
-349 RQGEEEI
+349 QGEAKI
-356 ARMEEKKVAYD
+356 VAMEEKKAAYD
-367 QRLHS
+367 KRQIF
-372 ERKRIESL
+372 ERKRIEGL
-380 KIIKDQYDLETVNAD
+380 KIIRDQYDLLQVKDEMQG
-395 LKVLENHVMRADKE
+395 LKRYVDQAERE
-409 LEEAKAE
+409 LQEAKQE

-429 LSDKAQM
+429 LRDKAQM
-436 EENQAMIDASKESN
+436 EENQAMIDASMDSN
-450 SDQLGKL
+450 TDQLARL

-467 DDSKLADIRKRL
+467 DDRKLADIRKQL
-479 EERKQELA
+479 EQRKMELTAKQEEVA
-487 KEKERLESLTH
+487 RLTH
-498 VYEEG
+498 VAEEG
-503 NISLAVAKSHREHFA
+503 TVALAVAKSHKEHFE
-518 EEYHKRME
+518 EEYHKYME
-526 EIGAV
+526 EIAAV

-538 VLSDLKELMNTLRE
+538 VLSDLTDLAHT
-552 EEADLQEKQ
+552 LQE
-561 ENAQN
+561 
-566 AYIADLEEIKK
+566 
-577 IERTLFEEQE
+577 EEQE
-587 ELKATKLALEEA
+587 LTEKRDAAEAAYLSDNMELNTIERKLYMEQETLQNAQHALDEATQNHK
-599 SKKHEE
+599 E
-605 YMVNKDRLKKMVQV
+605 YIANQERLKKMTQV
-619 YGVKDMSDLYETIK
+619 YGVRDLGMLYASIK
-633 QRAFKQKVTVAG
+633 ERAFKQKITVAEL
-645 IEKRIAEI
+645 EKEI
-653 ERHLEQVKEGRILE
+653 SSLNRHLNEVQEGRILE
-667 ESEAVTKIKDY
+667 ESDAVRKVKDY

-698 KVNREELLN
+698 KANREELLQC
-707 RFPLLPYGVVTKQ
+707 FPLLPYGVVTKQ
-720 FDLIKEDER
+720 FRDVEEDER
-729 IGTIDLKNQAVPIYD
+729 IGTLELGNQAVMIYD
-744 QNMLESPYV
+744 QKVLEEPHLPSKE
-753 PTEEDGVLLVAK
+753 TGVLLIAK
-765 DKSVFLEEDALA
+765 NPQTFVEEDALA

-782 LEKKLVEV
+782 LSKRLAQLQEDLE
-790 REELDRAKELEIIY
+790 RAQELDATYE
-804 DEDLDYTAKLTDAA
+804 EDLDYTAKLTDSV
-818 FMNAENEMQAGNEA
+818 FLNAEQNVQELKEQV
-832 MLEHERKMES
+832 LEHGRM
-842 LKKDMERIRAHSEKQ
+842 I
-857 KEDAEHLKETLT
+857 ETLQKDKERLQT
-869 TNQKEQIKLAGIEAK
+869 HCRKQQEMAASHKEALALNQKEQLKLAGIRAK
-884 SDLADETKKQLD
+884 SDLAEETKRQLD
-896 HYDVE
+896 YYEAEVKRLSVE
-901 VRRLTEDTAKAES
+901 TADADSKLDNARLKEE
-914 EKDTVAIKVSE
+914 E
-925 LEGQILHMEQQI
+925 LQGQITHMEQQI
-937 TEVLSDWENLYK
+937 ADVTGDWENLYK
-949 DYYVEGNF
+949 EYFIEEKL
-957 TTVNIAEEQLKA
+957 TTVNITEEQLKA
-969 EFLAAKAIVE
+969 EFLAAKAVVE

-985 EDKKKLIATLLES
+985 EDKKKLIAALSES
-998 MQRGMRIIERRKVSV
+998 MQRGMKLIHRRGIS
-1013 ETLEQLKNA
+1013 EEQLLKLQQTE
-1022 GELHPVDEEL
+1022 GLHPVDEDL
-1032 INRLSMHLSQ
+1032 LNRMSVQLSQ
-1042 VSVHT
+1042 ISVRS
-1047 DQLRSDFKK
+1047 DQLRGDYKN
-1056 KEHEATRLEGRIEQA
+1056 KEQEASRLEGRIEQA
-1071 VQALKERFGDDA
+1071 VQALKDRFGEDAFADLYFLSEESDD
-1083 IESLKEMLGGRLP
+1083 
-1096 GVTIDVDAGNVVED
+1096 VTPSVTRED
-1110 TSAEMTD
+1110 
-1117 DESVETKKVTKEEAL
+1117 AL
-1132 QAIAEGDRI
+1132 QGIAEGDRL
-1141 LRSLQDEMKKFQ
+1141 LRQLQDEIRAFD
-1153 KEYQQY
+1153 KEYRQY
-1159 VKNNNVIIDLYKDVK
+1159 VKNNGVIIDLYKDVK
-1174 RIVESEGLDISGAN
+1174 RIVESEELDVTEAN
-1188 VLMREQ
+1188 ILSEDQER
-1194 NEIREI
+1194 IREI
-1200 FEESLMSYDKSNK
+1200 FEESLLSYDKSNK

-1230 NTFFS
+1230 NTFYT
-1235 MGAFELSTSIKDDV
+1235 MGAYELSDSVKEDIA
-1249 EIPETYEDAKALL
+1249 IPETYEEAKTLL

-1268 ISYIALEKERVEQG
+1268 ISYIALEKGRVEQG

-1299 RCKDVRTELDKLPKL
+1299 RCRDVRTELDKLPKL

-1320 GEMIQMVNLTIP
+1320 GEMIQMVSLSIP
-1332 YVKDEFV
+1332 YVKDEFI

-1349 VVNGADQFKD
+1349 VVNGADQFTD
-1359 NNDRIKYMKNRLLLK
+1359 TNDRIKYMKNRLLLK

-1392 KRERMKEQSRYLRY
+1392 KRERIKEQSRYLRY

-1495 YILGQQLIGGRQQTV
+1495 YILGQQLVNGRQQTV
-1510 VVDYRSQVAQDEV
+1510 VVDYRSQVEQDEV
-1523 EYENLEYSQGTFEF
+1523 EYQNLEYSQGTFDF

>member
-79 IHSLVE
+79 IHSLIE

-110 ETDGGEDGQISLA
+110 EAEISENGQMSLA
-123 GAGGTGNGNSNNA
+123 GTGNAGNDAAGISA
-136 TDSIAESGV
+136 DKADSSAIGR
-145 SKGLGKDSASIEYFN
+145 DSASIEYFN

-168 NENDIVNL
+168 NDNDIINL
-176 PLQNSKERITYAGLK
+176 PLQNSKERITYTGLK
-191 NYLKDLSRK
+191 NYLKELSKR
-200 NYNLKVFIFER
+200 NLSLKVYVFER

-216 RFISQY
+216 RFISNY

-311 ELMHLLEGRVSSF
+311 ELMHLLESRVSSF

-332 KVAGT
+332 KVERT
-337 LADIYVTGEEWS
+337 LADIFVTGESLS

-356 ARMEEKKVAYD
+356 AKMEKKKEAME
-367 QRLHS
+367 QQLFQ
-372 ERKRIESL
+372 ERRRIEGL
-380 KIIKDQYDLETVNAD
+380 KIVKDQYELEGLMGE
-395 LKVLENHVMRADKE
+395 LKVLGNHVEKTARE
-409 LEEAKAE
+409 LEQAKSE

-429 LSDKAQM
+429 LEDKAQM
-436 EENQAMIDASKESN
+436 EENQAMIDASQDAN

-457 HQYAYTKKQM
+457 HSYAYTKKQM
-467 DDSKLADIRKRL
+467 DDRKLKDIRKRL
-479 EERKQELA
+479 EER
-487 KEKERLESLTH
+487 EKELEQLNVKLESLTRIF
-498 VYEEG
+498 EEG
-503 NISLAVAKSHREHFA
+503 TIALAVAKSHKEHFS
-518 EEYHKRME
+518 EEYLKRME
-526 EIGAV
+526 EIGSV
-531 RKEISIL
+531 RKEISVL
-538 VLSDLKELMNTLRE
+538 VLSDLKDLMESLRE
-552 EEADLQEKQ
+552 EEAELREKKTRA
-561 ENAQN
+561 ENA
-566 AYIADLEEIKK
+566 YLSDVKEINEK
-577 IERTLFEEQE
+577 ERQLYVENEALQLAE
-587 ELKATKLALEEA
+587 NALEEA
-599 SKKHEE
+599 SRKHEE
-605 YMVNKDRLKKMVQV
+605 YVINQDRLKKMVQV
-619 YGVKDMSDLYETIK
+619 YGVRDTVSLYDTIK
-633 QRAFKQKVTVAG
+633 ERAFKHKIMVSG
-645 IEKRIAEI
+645 LEKDIEGVN
-653 ERHLEQVKEGRILE
+653 RHLAQVREGRILE
-667 ESEAVTKIKDY
+667 ESEAVSKVKDY

-720 FDLIKEDER
+720 FDIVKEDER
-729 IGTIDLKNQAVPIYD
+729 IGTIDLKNQAVPVFD
-744 QNMLESPYV
+744 QNTLESPYI
-753 PTEEDGVLLVAK
+753 PEGQEGVLLVAK
-765 DKSVFLEEDALA
+765 DKNIFLEEDALA
-777 MESTR
+777 MEATR
-782 LEKKLVEV
+782 LEKKLSEMQ
-790 REELDRAKELEIIY
+790 EELERFKEMEVTY
-804 DEDLDYTAKLTDAA
+804 DEDLDYTAKLTDNA
-818 FMNAENEMQAGNEA
+818 FLNAENEVQAGREWV
-832 MLEHERKMES
+832 LEHERKIQT
-842 LKKDMERIRAHSEKQ
+842 LKADMERITAHSKKQ
-857 KEDAEHLKETLT
+857 REEADKLEEALL
-869 TNQKEQIKLAGIEAK
+869 TNQREQVKLAGIEAK

-896 HYDVE
+896 FYAAE
-901 VRRLTEDTAKAES
+901 VKRLETDTAKAES
-914 EKDTVAIKVSE
+914 EKEAAALKKAE
-925 LEGQILHMEQQI
+925 LESQIFHMEQQI
-937 TEVLSDWENLYK
+937 KEMLADWENIYK
-949 DYYVEGNF
+949 DYYVEGKF
-957 TTVNIAEEQLKA
+957 TAVKIPEEQLKA
-969 EFLAAKAIVE
+969 EFMAAKAVVE
-979 QATIVL
+979 QAAIVL
-985 EDKKKLIATLLES
+985 EDKKKLIAALLES
-998 MQRGMRIIERRKVSV
+998 MQRGLKVIARRNINV
-1013 ETLEQLKNA
+1013 EALEQLRNKN
-1022 GELHPVDEEL
+1022 ELHPVEEEL
-1032 INRLSMHLSQ
+1032 INRMSVHLSQ
-1042 VSVHT
+1042 LSVRN
-1047 DQLRSDFKK
+1047 DQLKDEYKK

-1071 VQALKERFGDDA
+1071 VQAIKERFG
-1083 IESLKEMLGGRLP
+1083 EPYVQETE
-1096 GVTIDVDAGNVVED
+1096 VTR
-1110 TSAEMTD
+1110 
-1117 DESVETKKVTKEEAL
+1117 EEAV

-1141 LRSLQDEMKKFQ
+1141 LKKLQEEMKAFQ
-1153 KEYQQY
+1153 GEYQQY
-1159 VKNNNVIIDLYKDVK
+1159 VKNNGVITDLYKDVK
-1174 RIVESEGLDISGAN
+1174 RIVESEELDVSNAV
-1188 VLMREQ
+1188 VLMKEQ
-1194 NEIREI
+1194 SEIREI
-1200 FEESLMSYDKSNK
+1200 FEESLLGYDKSSK

-1230 NTFFS
+1230 NTFFT
-1235 MGAFELSTSIKDDV
+1235 MGAFELSSSMKEDV
-1249 EIPETYEDAKALL
+1249 EVPENYEDAKALL
-1262 SNIREM
+1262 ANIREM

-1299 RCKDVRTELDKLPKL
+1299 RCKDVRTELEKLPKL

-1332 YVKDEFV
+1332 YVKEEFV

-1349 VVNGADQFKD
+1349 VVNGADQFND
-1359 NNDRIKYMKNRLLLK
+1359 INDRIKYMKNRLLLK

-1382 DMNAIKLKLY
+1382 DMNAIRLKLY

-1495 YILGQQLIGGRQQTV
+1495 YILGQQLAGGRQQTV
-1510 VVDYRSQVAQDEV
+1510 VVDYRSQVAQDEI
-1523 EYENLEYSQGTFEF
+1523 EYENLEYSQATFDF

>member
-90 KDIKEGF
+90 KDIREGF
-97 RYMTTGFCARKAK
+97 RYMTTGFCAHKAK
-110 ETDGGEDGQISLA
+110 EMDMSENGQLSLA
-123 GAGGTGNGNSNNA
+123 ETENGEKTAAVSGENA
-136 TDSIAESGV
+136 EARR
-145 SKGLGKDSASIEYFN
+145 DSASIEYFN

-176 PLQNSKERITYAGLK
+176 PLQNSKERITYSGLK
-191 NYLKDLSRK
+191 SYLKDLARK
-200 NYNLKVFIFER
+200 NLNLKVYVFER

-216 RFISQY
+216 RFISGY

-246 ETHYKTTRKV
+246 ETHYRTTRKV

-265 IEKAFLVKTEQNDVN
+265 VEKAFLVKTEQNDVS

-297 SKKKS
+297 SRKKS
-302 EIANYDKET
+302 EIINFDKET
-311 ELMHLLEGRVSSF
+311 ELMHLLESRVSSF

-337 LADIYVTGEEWS
+337 LADIYVTGEALS
-349 RQGEEEI
+349 TQGEEKI
-356 ARMEEKKVAYD
+356 ARMEEKKAAME
-367 QRLHS
+367 QQLIS
-372 ERKRIESL
+372 EKRRIEGL
-380 KIIKDQYDLETVNAD
+380 KIIRDQYDLESIKDDMQVLSGHVNQASEELD
-395 LKVLENHVMRADKE
+395 QAKE
-409 LEEAKAE
+409 E
-416 LDLKESINDYLRY
+416 LDLKESINDYMHFLA
-429 LSDKAQM
+429 DKAQM
-436 EENQAMIDASKESN
+436 EENQAVIAASNDAN
-450 SDQLGKL
+450 SDQLLKL
-457 HQYAYTKKQM
+457 HQYASFKKQM
-467 DDSKLADIRKRL
+467 DDEKLKDIRN
-479 EERKQELA
+479 
-487 KEKERLESLTH
+487 RLESRQEELKSLSKELKTLNH
-498 VYEEG
+498 VAEEG
-503 NISLAVAKSHREHFA
+503 KIALAVAKSHKEHFN
-518 EEYHKRME
+518 EEYLRCME

-538 VLSDLKELMNTLRE
+538 VLSDLKDLMKSLKEEESALRE
-552 EEADLQEKQ
+552 RKEQAERSYLSDVQQLGEK
-561 ENAQN
+561 ERALYVEKEKLTAAQ
-566 AYIADLEEIKK
+566 K
-577 IERTLFEEQE
+577 
-587 ELKATKLALEEA
+587 ALEEA
-599 SKKHEE
+599 EE
-605 YMVNKDRLKKMVQV
+605 KNKEYVLNRDRLKKMVQI
-619 YGVKDMSDLYETIK
+619 YGVKHMESLYDTIK
-633 QRAFKQKVTVAG
+633 ERAFDHRVAVA
-645 IEKRIAEI
+645 ELERKIAGVN
-653 ERHLEQVKEGRILE
+653 RHLEQIREGRILE
-667 ESEAVTKIKDY
+667 ESEAVSKVKDY

-698 KVNREELLN
+698 KVNREELLS
-707 RFPLLPYGVVTKQ
+707 RFPMLPYGVVTKQ
-720 FDLIKEDER
+720 FNLVKEDER
-729 IGTIDLKNQAVPIYD
+729 IGTIDLGSQAVPVYD
-744 QNMLESPYV
+744 QNILESPYV
-753 PTEEDGVLLVAK
+753 PSEQLGVVLIAK
-765 DKSVFLEEDALA
+765 DKNTFLEEDALA
-777 MESTR
+777 LEATR
-782 LEKKLVEV
+782 LEKKLSELN
-790 REELDRAKELEIIY
+790 EELERFQEMRATY
-804 DEDLDYTAKLTDAA
+804 DEDLNYTAKLTDAA
-818 FMNAENEMQAGNEA
+818 FLNAENEVQ
-832 MLEHERKMES
+832 ERKETILEYKRS
-842 LKKDMERIRAHSEKQ
+842 IDSINAEVERIHVHSEKQ
-857 KEDAEHLKETLT
+857 KEEMEKAEEILL
-869 TNQKEQIKLAGIEAK
+869 TNQREQVKLAGMEAK
-884 SDLADETKKQLD
+884 SDLAEETKKQLD
-896 HYDVE
+896 FYTAE
-901 VRRLTEDTAKAES
+901 VKRLEGDTARAES
-914 EKDTVAIKVSE
+914 EREAATLKAEE
-925 LEGQILHMEQQI
+925 LNQQISHMERQI
-937 TEVLSDWENLYK
+937 AEVLSDWETIYK
-949 DYYVEGNF
+949 DYYVEQEYKL
-957 TTVNIAEEQLKA
+957 TAVNVSEEQLKA
-969 EFLAAKAIVE
+969 EFLAAKAVVE
-979 QATIVL
+979 RATVVL
-985 EDKKKLIATLLES
+985 EDKKKLIATLQDS
-998 MQRGMRIIERRKVSV
+998 MQRELKIIERRGVKIEV
-1013 ETLEQLKNA
+1013 LEQLKA
-1022 GELHPVDEEL
+1022 SGGLHPVDEEF

-1042 VSVHT
+1042 IAVRC
-1047 DQLRSDFKK
+1047 DQLRSDYKK
-1056 KEHEATRLEGRIEQA
+1056 KEHEATKLEGRIEQA
-1071 VQALKERFGDDA
+1071 VQALKERFGEQA
-1083 IESLKEMLGGRLP
+1083 LEELSGLSGKQKGPAALENK
-1096 GVTIDVDAGNVVED
+1096 GVTR
-1110 TSAEMTD
+1110 
-1117 DESVETKKVTKEEAL
+1117 EEAV

-1141 LRSLQDEMKKFQ
+1141 LDDLQEKMRDFQ
-1153 KEYQQY
+1153 REYQQY
-1159 VKNNNVIIDLYKDVK
+1159 VKNNSVITDLYKDVK
-1174 RIVESEGLDISGAN
+1174 RIVESEELDIENAD
-1188 VLMREQ
+1188 VLVKEQ
-1194 NEIREI
+1194 EEIREI
-1200 FEESLMSYDKSNK
+1200 FEECLLRYDKSNK
-1213 ALARAK
+1213 ALARAR

-1230 NTFFS
+1230 NTLFT
-1235 MGAFELSTSIKDDV
+1235 MGAFELSSSIKDDV
-1249 EIPETYEDAKALL
+1249 EVPETYEDAKALL

-1268 ISYIALEKERVEQG
+1268 ISYIVLEKERVEQG

-1320 GEMIQMVNLTIP
+1320 GEMIQMVTLTIP
-1332 YVKDEFV
+1332 YVKEEFV

-1349 VVNGADQFKD
+1349 VVNGADRFQD
-1359 NNDRIKYMKNRLLLK
+1359 NNDRIKYMKNQLLLK

-1439 EANEL
+1439 EASEL

-1495 YILGQQLIGGRQQTV
+1495 YVLGQQLVGGRQQTV
-1510 VVDYRSQVAQDEV
+1510 VVDYRSQVAQQEL
-1523 EYENLEYSQGTFEF
+1523 EYENLEYSQATFDF

>member
-90 KDIKEGF
+90 KDIREGF
-97 RYMTTGFCARKAK
+97 RYMTTGFCAHKAK
-110 ETDGGEDGQISLA
+110 EMDMSENGQLSLA
-123 GAGGTGNGNSNNA
+123 ETENGEKTAAVSGENA
-136 TDSIAESGV
+136 KARR
-145 SKGLGKDSASIEYFN
+145 DSASIEYFN

-176 PLQNSKERITYAGLK
+176 PLQNSKERITYSGLK
-191 NYLKDLSRK
+191 SYLKDLARK
-200 NYNLKVFIFER
+200 NLNLKVYVFER

-216 RFISQY
+216 RFISGY

-246 ETHYKTTRKV
+246 ETHYRTTRKV

-265 IEKAFLVKTEQNDVN
+265 IEKAFLVKTEQNDVS

-297 SKKKS
+297 SRKKS
-302 EIANYDKET
+302 EIVNFDKET
-311 ELMHLLEGRVSSF
+311 ELMHLLESRVSSF

-337 LADIYVTGEEWS
+337 LADIYVTGEALS
-349 RQGEEEI
+349 TQGEEEI
-356 ARMEEKKVAYD
+356 ARMEEKKAAME
-367 QRLHS
+367 QQLIS
-372 ERKRIESL
+372 EKRRIEGL
-380 KIIKDQYDLETVNAD
+380 KIIRDQYDLESIKDDMQVLSGHVNQTSEELDQA
-395 LKVLENHVMRADKE
+395 KE
-409 LEEAKAE
+409 E
-416 LDLKESINDYLRY
+416 LDLKESINDYMHFLA
-429 LSDKAQM
+429 DKAQM
-436 EENQAMIDASKESN
+436 EENQAVIAASNDAN
-450 SDQLGKL
+450 SDQLLKL
-457 HQYAYTKKQM
+457 HRYASFKKQM
-467 DDSKLADIRKRL
+467 DDEKLKDIRN
-479 EERKQELA
+479 
-487 KEKERLESLTH
+487 RLESRQEELKSLSKELKTLNH
-498 VYEEG
+498 VAEEG
-503 NISLAVAKSHREHFA
+503 KIALAVAKSHKEHFN
-518 EEYHKRME
+518 EEYLRCME

-538 VLSDLKELMNTLRE
+538 VLSDLKDLMKSLKEEESALRE
-552 EEADLQEKQ
+552 RKEQAERSYLSDVQQLGEK
-561 ENAQN
+561 ERALYVEKEMLTAAQ
-566 AYIADLEEIKK
+566 K
-577 IERTLFEEQE
+577 
-587 ELKATKLALEEA
+587 ALEEA
-599 SKKHEE
+599 EE
-605 YMVNKDRLKKMVQV
+605 KNKEYVLNRDRLKKMVQI
-619 YGVKDMSDLYETIK
+619 YGVKDMESLYDTIK
-633 QRAFKQKVTVAG
+633 ERAFDHRVAVA
-645 IEKRIAEI
+645 ELERKIAGVN
-653 ERHLEQVKEGRILE
+653 RHLEQIREGRILE
-667 ESEAVTKIKDY
+667 ESEAVSKVKDY

-698 KVNREELLN
+698 KVNREELLS
-707 RFPLLPYGVVTKQ
+707 RFPMLPYGVVTKQ
-720 FDLIKEDER
+720 FNLVKEDER
-729 IGTIDLKNQAVPIYD
+729 IGTIDLGSQAVPVYD
-744 QNMLESPYV
+744 QNILESPYV
-753 PTEEDGVLLVAK
+753 PSEQLGVVLIAK
-765 DKSVFLEEDALA
+765 DKNTFLEEDALA
-777 MESTR
+777 LEATR
-782 LEKKLVEV
+782 LEKKLSELN
-790 REELDRAKELEIIY
+790 EELERFQEMRATY
-804 DEDLDYTAKLTDAA
+804 DEDLNYTAKLTDAA
-818 FMNAENEMQAGNEA
+818 FLNAENEVQ
-832 MLEHERKMES
+832 ERKETILEYKRS
-842 LKKDMERIRAHSEKQ
+842 IDSINAEVERIHVHSEKQ
-857 KEDAEHLKETLT
+857 KEEMEKAEEILL
-869 TNQKEQIKLAGIEAK
+869 TNQREQVKLAGMEAK
-884 SDLADETKKQLD
+884 SDLAEETKKQLD
-896 HYDVE
+896 FYTAE
-901 VRRLTEDTAKAES
+901 VKRLEGDTARAES
-914 EKDTVAIKVSE
+914 EREAATLKAEE
-925 LEGQILHMEQQI
+925 LNQQISHMERQI
-937 TEVLSDWENLYK
+937 AEVLSDWETIYK
-949 DYYVEGNF
+949 DYYVEQEYKL
-957 TTVNIAEEQLKA
+957 TAVNVSEEQLKA
-969 EFLAAKAIVE
+969 EFLAAKAVVE
-979 QATIVL
+979 RATVVL
-985 EDKKKLIATLLES
+985 EDKKKLIATLQDS
-998 MQRGMRIIERRKVSV
+998 MQRELKIIERRGVKIEV
-1013 ETLEQLKNA
+1013 LEQLKA
-1022 GELHPVDEEL
+1022 SGGLHPVDEEF

-1042 VSVHT
+1042 IAVRC
-1047 DQLRSDFKK
+1047 DQLRSDYKK
-1056 KEHEATRLEGRIEQA
+1056 KEHEATKLEGRIEQA
-1071 VQALKERFGDDA
+1071 VQALKERFGEQA
-1083 IESLKEMLGGRLP
+1083 LEELSGLSGKQKGPAALENK
-1096 GVTIDVDAGNVVED
+1096 GVTR
-1110 TSAEMTD
+1110 
-1117 DESVETKKVTKEEAL
+1117 EEAV

-1141 LRSLQDEMKKFQ
+1141 LDDLQEKMRDFQ
-1153 KEYQQY
+1153 REYQQY
-1159 VKNNNVIIDLYKDVK
+1159 VKNNSVITDLYKDVK
-1174 RIVESEGLDISGAN
+1174 RIVESEELDIENAD
-1188 VLMREQ
+1188 VLVKEQ
-1194 NEIREI
+1194 EEIREI
-1200 FEESLMSYDKSNK
+1200 FEECLLRYDKSNK
-1213 ALARAK
+1213 ALARAR

-1230 NTFFS
+1230 NTLFT
-1235 MGAFELSTSIKDDV
+1235 MGAFELSSSIKDDV
-1249 EIPETYEDAKALL
+1249 EVPETYEDAKALL

-1268 ISYIALEKERVEQG
+1268 ISYIVLEKERVEQG

-1320 GEMIQMVNLTIP
+1320 GEMIQMVTLTIP
-1332 YVKDEFV
+1332 YVKEEFV

-1349 VVNGADQFKD
+1349 VVNGADRFQD
-1359 NNDRIKYMKNRLLLK
+1359 NNDRIKYMKNQLLLK

-1439 EANEL
+1439 EASEL

-1495 YILGQQLIGGRQQTV
+1495 YVLGQQLVGGRQQTV
-1510 VVDYRSQVAQDEV
+1510 VVDYRSQVAQQEL
-1523 EYENLEYSQGTFEF
+1523 EYENLEYSQATFDF

>member
-85 WKLDD
+85 WKLDE

-110 ETDGGEDGQISLA
+110 DSDASEDGQMALT
-123 GAGGTGNGNSNNA
+123 GGETLVASTGV
-136 TDSIAESGV
+136 ESGDTGSGT

-191 NYLKDLSRK
+191 NYLKDLARK
-200 NYNLKVFIFER
+200 NYNLKVFVFER

-311 ELMHLLEGRVSSF
+311 ELMHLLEGRVSNF
-324 LSLYEEKD
+324 LTLYEEKD
-332 KVAGT
+332 QVTGT
-337 LADIYVTGEEWS
+337 LADIYVTGEALT

-356 ARMEEKKVAYD
+356 ARMEEKKVAFE

-380 KIIKDQYDLETVNAD
+380 KIVKDQHD
-395 LKVLENHVMRADKE
+395 LKDIKVDLQTLNHHVERADQE
-409 LEEAKAE
+409 LNEAKAE

-436 EENQAMIDASKESN
+436 DENQAMIDASQESN

-457 HQYAYTKKQM
+457 QQYAYTKKQM
-467 DDSKLADIRKRL
+467 DDAKLLDVRKRL
-479 EERKQELA
+479 EERKQELLKVKA
-487 KEKERLESLTH
+487 ELESLTRIH
-498 VYEEG
+498 EEG
-503 NISLAVAKSHREHFA
+503 QISLAVAKSHREHFA

-538 VLSDLKELMNTLRE
+538 VLSDLKELMESLRAE
-552 EEADLQEKQ
+552 ELELTEKQ
-561 ENAQN
+561 NHAQQ
-566 AYIADLEEIKK
+566 AYLTDLESLKEKEQALFV
-577 IERTLFEEQE
+577 EREG
-587 ELKATKLALEEA
+587 LKATKNALEEA

-605 YMVNKDRLKKMVQV
+605 YIVNKERLKKMTQV
-619 YGVKDMSDLYETIK
+619 YGVKELTDLYGTIK
-633 QRAFKQKVTVAG
+633 NRAFQQKVLVDG
-645 IEKRIAEI
+645 MKKRIAEV
-653 ERHLEQVKEGRILE
+653 ERHLEQVREGRILE
-667 ESEAVTKIKDY
+667 ESEAVTKVKDY

-698 KVNREELLN
+698 KVNREELLS

-720 FDLIKEDER
+720 FDLVKEDER
-729 IGTIDLKNQAVPIYD
+729 IGTIDLKNQAVPIYN
-744 QNMLESPYV
+744 QLVLESPYV
-753 PTEEDGVLLVAK
+753 PTEEDGVLLISK

-777 MESTR
+777 MEATR
-782 LEKKLVEV
+782 LQKKLSEMH
-790 REELDRAKELEIIY
+790 EELERATELESVY

-818 FMNAENEMQAGNEA
+818 FMNAENEMQAGKEA
-832 MLEHERKMES
+832 LLEHERKVDS
-842 LKKDMERIRAHSEKQ
+842 LKKDMERIQTHSEKM
-857 KEDAEHLKETLT
+857 KADAEKFKETLT

-884 SDLADETKKQLD
+884 SDLADDTKKQLD
-896 HYDVE
+896 TYDAQ
-901 VRRLTEDTAKAES
+901 VRRLTDDVAKVES
-914 EKDTVAIKVSE
+914 EKDAVALKCSD

-937 TEVLSDWENLYK
+937 DEVLSDWENIYK
-949 DYYVEGNF
+949 DYYTEGKF
-957 TTVNIAEEQLKA
+957 IAVNIPEEQLKA
-969 EFLAAKAIVE
+969 EFLAAKAVVE

-998 MQRGMRIIERRKVSV
+998 MQRGMRIIERRRISV
-1013 ETLEQLKNA
+1013 ETLEQLRKD

-1032 INRLSMHLSQ
+1032 MNRLSMHLSQ
-1042 VSVHT
+1042 LSVRC
-1047 DQLRSDFKK
+1047 DQLKGDYKK
-1056 KEHEATRLEGRIEQA
+1056 KEHEATRIEGRIEQA
-1071 VQALKERFGDDA
+1071 MQALKERFGEDA
-1083 IESLKEMLGGRLP
+1083 
-1096 GVTIDVDAGNVVED
+1096 VVGLE
-1110 TSAEMTD
+1110 TD
-1117 DESVETKKVTKEEAL
+1117 ITKEEAI

-1141 LRSLQDEMKKFQ
+1141 LRNLQDEMKNFQ

-1159 VKNNNVIIDLYKDVK
+1159 VKNNHVIIDLYKDVK
-1174 RIVESEGLDISGAN
+1174 RIVESEGLDVTGAN
-1188 VLMREQ
+1188 MLMKEQ
-1194 NEIREI
+1194 GEIREI
-1200 FEESLMSYDKSNK
+1200 FEESLMFYDKINK
-1213 ALARAK
+1213 AMAKAK

-1230 NTFFS
+1230 NTFFA
-1235 MGAFELSTSIKDDV
+1235 MGAFELSNSIKDDV
-1249 EIPETYEDAKALL
+1249 EIPETYVDAKALL
-1262 SNIREM
+1262 ANIREM

-1332 YVKDEFV
+1332 YVKDEFI

-1359 NNDRIKYMKNRLLLK
+1359 NNDRIKYLKNRLLLK

-1382 DMNAIKLKLY
+1382 DMNAIRLKLY

-1439 EANEL
+1439 EASEL

-1510 VVDYRSQVAQDEV
+1510 VVDYRSQVAQDEI
-1523 EYENLEYSQGTFEF
+1523 EYENLEYSQATFDF

>member
-90 KDIKEGF
+90 KDIKEGY

-110 ETDGGEDGQISLA
+110 DGDGDDDRQMSLVNADGSAVAGNAGNSAA
-123 GAGGTGNGNSNNA
+123 GAAQGNTGNGKS
-136 TDSIAESGV
+136 
-145 SKGLGKDSASIEYFN
+145 LGKDSASIEYFN

-176 PLQNSKERITYAGLK
+176 PLQNSKERITYTGLK
-191 NYLKDLSRK
+191 NYLKELARRNS
-200 NYNLKVFIFER
+200 NLKVYVFER

-246 ETHYKTTRKV
+246 ETNYKTTRKV

-324 LSLYEEKD
+324 LKLYEERD
-332 KVAGT
+332 KVTQT
-337 LADIYVTGEEWS
+337 LADIYVTGESLS
-349 RQGEEEI
+349 RQGEEQI
-356 ARMEEKKVAYD
+356 ARMDEEKLAKE
-367 QRLHS
+367 QRYQL
-372 ERKRIESL
+372 EQRRIESL
-380 KIIKDQYDLETVNAD
+380 KIIKDQYDLEDIKGEMATIGD
-395 LKVLENHVMRADKE
+395 HVKRASAE
-409 LEEAKAE
+409 LAEAKTE
-416 LDLKESINDYLRY
+416 LDLKESVNDYIRFLE
-429 LSDKAQM
+429 DKAAV
-436 EENQAMIDASKESN
+436 EENQAMIDASSH
-450 SDQLGKL
+450 SGQDQVKKL
-457 HQYAYTKKQM
+457 HQLAFTKKQL
-467 DDSKLADIRKRL
+467 DDEKLKDIRKQL
-479 EERKQELA
+479 EDRKTVLEGY
-487 KEKERLESLTH
+487 KEKENSLSH
-498 VYEEG
+498 VCEEG
-503 NISLAVAKSHREHFA
+503 AVALAVAESHREHLQKDY
-518 EEYHKRME
+518 ERQME
-526 EIGAV
+526 EIRKV
-531 RKEISIL
+531 RKDISVL
-538 VLSDLKELMNTLRE
+538 VLSDLKELMTTLS
-552 EEADLQEKQ
+552 EEAEELQEKKEQEEKTYLSDLQEMHEKEKQ
-561 ENAQN
+561 LYVEKEAFAQ
-566 AYIADLEEIKK
+566 AKEVLLEA
-577 IERTLFEEQE
+577 Q
-587 ELKATKLALEEA
+587 
-599 SKKHEE
+599 KKHEE
-605 YMVNKDRLKKMVQV
+605 YVMNQDRLKKMVQI
-619 YGVKDMSDLYETIK
+619 YGVKSAESLYETIK
-633 QRAFKQKVTVAG
+633 ERAFEHRVAIAG
-645 IEKRIAEI
+645 LEKEI
-653 ERHLEQVKEGRILE
+653 VKINRHLDQVREGRILE
-667 ESEAVTKIKDY
+667 ESAAVAKVKDY

-698 KVNREELLN
+698 KSNREELLQ
-707 RFPLLPYGVVTKQ
+707 RFPMLPYGVVTKQ
-720 FDLIKEDER
+720 FELVKEDER
-729 IGTIDLKNQAVPIYD
+729 IGTIDLENQAVPIFN
-744 QNMLESPYV
+744 QNTLESPYV
-753 PTEEDGVLLVAK
+753 PVEEEGVILIAK
-765 DKSVFLEEDALA
+765 DKSSFLEEDALA
-777 MESTR
+777 MEATR
-782 LEKKLVEV
+782 LEKKLSDLQ
-790 REELDRAKELEIIY
+790 EELVRFREMEVTY

-818 FMNAENEMQAGNEA
+818 FLNAENEVQSGREKVI
-832 MLEHERKMES
+832 EHEHLIQKLTDSIEQLRNHS
-842 LKKDMERIRAHSEKQ
+842 LKAREAFEK
-857 KEDAEHLKETLT
+857 AEADLLE
-869 TNQKEQIKLAGIEAK
+869 NSREQVKLAGIQAV
-884 SDLADETKKQLD
+884 SDQADTTKEQLD
-896 HYDVE
+896 YYTAESKRLTKDTEEAQEKLTAIRLQREDVE
-901 VRRLTEDTAKAES
+901 QQVSHLEMQI
-914 EKDTVAIKVSE
+914 KDV
-925 LEGQILHMEQQI
+925 LE
-937 TEVLSDWENLYK
+937 DWETIYK
-949 DYYVEGNF
+949 NYYVEGSF
-957 TTVNIAEEQLKA
+957 QAVSMPEEQLKA
-969 EFLAAKAIVE
+969 EFLAAKAVAE

-985 EDKKKLIATLLES
+985 EDKKKLIATLTKS
-998 MQRGMRIIERRKVSV
+998 MQRGIKIIERRGISV
-1013 ETLEQLKNA
+1013 EKLEELKKNN
-1022 GELHPVDEEL
+1022 ELHPVEEEF
-1032 INRLSMHLSQ
+1032 INRMSMHLSQ
-1042 VSVHT
+1042 LSVRLEQIQ
-1047 DQLRSDFKK
+1047 DDYKK

-1071 VQALKERFGDDA
+1071 MQALVERFGSF
-1083 IESLKEMLGGRLP
+1083 EEVS
-1096 GVTIDVDAGNVVED
+1096 
-1110 TSAEMTD
+1110 
-1117 DESVETKKVTKEEAL
+1117 VTKEEAK
-1132 QAIAEGDRI
+1132 QAIEEGDRI
-1141 LRSLQDEMKKFQ
+1141 LKTLRDEMKAFQ

-1159 VKNNNVIIDLYKDVK
+1159 VKNNAVIIDLYKDVK
-1174 RIVESEGLDISGAN
+1174 RIVENEGLDVTGAT
-1188 VLMREQ
+1188 VLAREQ
-1194 NEIREI
+1194 SEIRDI
-1200 FEESLMSYDKSNK
+1200 FEESLLSFDRSNK
-1213 ALARAK
+1213 ALLRTK

-1230 NTFFS
+1230 NTFFA

-1249 EIPETYEDAKALL
+1249 EIPETYEEAKALL
-1262 SNIREM
+1262 ESIREM

-1282 IEDMEAIKN
+1282 IEDMEAIKS

-1320 GEMIQMVNLTIP
+1320 GEVIQMVNLTIP
-1332 YVKDEFV
+1332 YVKDEFIA
-1339 KQRMSDYIDE
+1339 QRMSDYIDE
-1349 VVNGADQFKD
+1349 VVNGADKFTD
-1359 NNDRIKYMKNRLLLK
+1359 HNDRMKYMKNQLLLK

-1382 DMNAIKLKLY
+1382 DMNAIRLKLY

-1439 EANEL
+1439 EPDSL

-1495 YILGQQLIGGRQQTV
+1495 YILGQQLINGRQQTV
-1510 VVDYRSQVAQDEV
+1510 VVDYRSQVEQEEM
-1523 EYENLEYSQGTFEF
+1523 EYQNLEYSQATFDF

>member
-110 ETDGGEDGQISLA
+110 DADASESGQMALT
-123 GAGGTGNGNSNNA
+123 GAENSP
-136 TDSIAESGV
+136 AES
-145 SKGLGKDSASIEYFN
+145 GKDSASIEYFN

-191 NYLKDLSRK
+191 NYLKDLARK
-200 NYNLKVFIFER
+200 NYNLKVFVFER

-311 ELMHLLEGRVSSF
+311 ELMHLLEGRVSNF
-324 LSLYEEKD
+324 LTLYEEKEQ
-332 KVAGT
+332 VTGT
-337 LADIYVTGEEWS
+337 LADIYVTGEALS

-356 ARMEEKKVAYD
+356 RRMEEKKQEYEK
-367 QRLHS
+367 RLHA
-372 ERKRIESL
+372 ERQRIESL
-380 KIIKDQYDLETVNAD
+380 KIVKDQYDLESIRAD
-395 LKVLENHVMRADKE
+395 VQVLEQHVSRADQE

-436 EENQAMIDASKESN
+436 DENQAMIDASTESN

-457 HQYAYTKKQM
+457 QQYAYTKKQM
-467 DDSKLADIRKRL
+467 DDKKLVDVRKRL
-479 EERKQELA
+479 EERKQELSKR
-487 KEKERLESLTH
+487 KEELERLTH
-498 VYEEG
+498 IYEEG
-503 NISLAVAKSHREHFA
+503 SLSLAIAKSHREHFA

-538 VLSDLKELMNTLRE
+538 VLSDLKELMNSLKKE
-552 EEADLQEKQ
+552 EEDLIEKQ
-561 ENAQN
+561 ETAYN
-566 AYIADLEEIKK
+566 AYLSDLETLKEK
-577 IERTLFEEQE
+577 ERVLFVEQE
-587 ELKATKLALEEA
+587 NRKATETALEEA
-599 SKKHEE
+599 SRKYEE
-605 YMVNKDRLKKMVQV
+605 YVVNKERLKKMTQV
-619 YGVKDMSDLYETIK
+619 YGVKEMTELYETIK
-633 QRAFKQKVTVAG
+633 QRAFKQKVLVDG
-645 IEKRIAEI
+645 IEKRIAEV

-667 ESEAVTKIKDY
+667 ESEAVTRVKDY

-684 DFALSGVD
+684 DFAMSGVD

-698 KVNREELLN
+698 KANREELLN
-707 RFPLLPYGVVTKQ
+707 CFPLLPYGVVTKQ
-720 FDLIKEDER
+720 FDLVKEDER

-744 QNMLESPYV
+744 QMMLESPHI
-753 PTEEDGVLLVAK
+753 PAREEGVLLIVK
-765 DKSVFLEEDALA
+765 DKGVFLEEDALL
-777 MESTR
+777 MEATR
-782 LEKKLVEV
+782 LEKKLSEI
-790 REELDRAKELEIIY
+790 REELDRAKELENIY

-818 FMNAENEMQAGNEA
+818 FLNAENEVQTGKEA
-832 MLEHERKMES
+832 LLEHERTVEA
-842 LKKDMERIRAHSEKQ
+842 LKKEIERIRSHSEKMM
-857 KEDAEHLKETLT
+857 EDAETLKETLS
-869 TNQKEQIKLAGIEAK
+869 TNQKEQVKLAGIEAK
-884 SDLADETKKQLD
+884 SDLADETKAQLD
-896 HYDVE
+896 YYDAE
-901 VRRLTEDTAKAES
+901 VRRLTEDTAQAES
-914 EKDTVAIKVSE
+914 AKDAAALKCSD
-925 LEGQILHMEQQI
+925 LEGQILHMEQQVA
-937 TEVLSDWENLYK
+937 EVLSDWENIYK
-949 DYYVEGNF
+949 DYYVDGKF
-957 TTVNIAEEQLKA
+957 TAVNISEEQLKA
-969 EFLAAKAIVE
+969 EFLAAKAVVE

-998 MQRGMRIIERRKVSV
+998 MQRGMRVIKRRKVSV
-1013 ETLEQLKNA
+1013 ETLEQLRQN

-1042 VSVHT
+1042 LSVRC
-1047 DQLRSDFKK
+1047 DQLKADYKK
-1056 KEHEATRLEGRIEQA
+1056 KEHEATRIEGRIEQA
-1071 VQALKERFGDDA
+1071 VQALRERFGEDA
-1083 IESLKEMLGGRLP
+1083 VLEWKSMLTGESESGWNEDSA
-1096 GVTIDVDAGNVVED
+1096 VENDVN
-1110 TSAEMTD
+1110 AEQRD
-1117 DESVETKKVTKEEAL
+1117 GETLRNTTRKITKEEAV

-1141 LRSLQDEMKKFQ
+1141 LRSLQDEMKNYQ
-1153 KEYQQY
+1153 REYQQY
-1159 VKNNNVIIDLYKDVK
+1159 VKNNTVIVDLYKDVK
-1174 RIVESEGLDISGAN
+1174 RIVESEGLDVSGAN
-1188 VLMREQ
+1188 VLIREQ
-1194 NEIREI
+1194 SEIREI
-1200 FEESLMSYDKSNK
+1200 FEESLMFYDKINK
-1213 ALARAK
+1213 AMARAK

-1235 MGAFELSTSIKDDV
+1235 MGAFELSNSIKDDV
-1249 EIPETYEDAKALL
+1249 EIPETYTDAKALL
-1262 SNIREM
+1262 ANIREM

-1332 YVKDEFV
+1332 YVKDEFI

-1359 NNDRIKYMKNRLLLK
+1359 NNERIKYMKNRLLLK
-1374 KLFSVMVT
+1374 RLFSVTVT

-1439 EANEL
+1439 ETSEL

-1457 KDIYIWEPIFALLKT
+1457 KDIYIWEPIFALLKV

-1510 VVDYRSQVAQDEV
+1510 VVDYRSQVAQDEI
-1523 EYENLEYSQGTFEF
+1523 EYENLEYSQATFDF

>member
-90 KDIKEGF
+90 KDIREGF
-97 RYMTTGFCARKAK
+97 RYMTTGFCAHKAK
-110 ETDGGEDGQISLA
+110 EMDMSENGQLSLA
-123 GAGGTGNGNSNNA
+123 ETENGEKTAAVSGENA
-136 TDSIAESGV
+136 EARR
-145 SKGLGKDSASIEYFN
+145 DSASIEYFN

-176 PLQNSKERITYAGLK
+176 PLQNSKERITYSGLK
-191 NYLKDLSRK
+191 SYLKDLARK
-200 NYNLKVFIFER
+200 NLNLKVYVFER

-216 RFISQY
+216 RFISGY

-265 IEKAFLVKTEQNDVN
+265 IEKAFLVKTEQNDVS

-297 SKKKS
+297 SRKKS
-302 EIANYDKET
+302 EIVNFDKET
-311 ELMHLLEGRVSSF
+311 ELMHLLESRVSSF

-337 LADIYVTGEEWS
+337 LADIYVTGEALS
-349 RQGEEEI
+349 TQGEEEI
-356 ARMEEKKVAYD
+356 ARMEEKKAAME
-367 QRLHS
+367 QQLIS
-372 ERKRIESL
+372 EKRRIEGL
-380 KIIKDQYDLETVNAD
+380 KIIRDQYDLESIKDDMQVLSGHVNQASEELD
-395 LKVLENHVMRADKE
+395 QAKE
-409 LEEAKAE
+409 E
-416 LDLKESINDYLRY
+416 LDLKESINDYMHFLA
-429 LSDKAQM
+429 DKAQM
-436 EENQAMIDASKESN
+436 EENQAVIAASNDAN
-450 SDQLGKL
+450 SDQLLKL
-457 HQYAYTKKQM
+457 HQYASFKKQM
-467 DDSKLADIRKRL
+467 DDEKLKDIRN
-479 EERKQELA
+479 
-487 KEKERLESLTH
+487 RLESRQEELKSLSKELKTLNH
-498 VYEEG
+498 VAEEG
-503 NISLAVAKSHREHFA
+503 KIALAVAKSHKEHFN
-518 EEYHKRME
+518 EEYLRCME

-538 VLSDLKELMNTLRE
+538 VLSDLKDLMKSLKEEESALRE
-552 EEADLQEKQ
+552 RKEQAERSYLSDVQQLGEK
-561 ENAQN
+561 ERALYVEKEMLTAAQ
-566 AYIADLEEIKK
+566 K
-577 IERTLFEEQE
+577 
-587 ELKATKLALEEA
+587 ALEEA
-599 SKKHEE
+599 EE
-605 YMVNKDRLKKMVQV
+605 KNKEYVLNRERLKKMVQI
-619 YGVKDMSDLYETIK
+619 YGVKDMESLYDTIK
-633 QRAFKQKVTVAG
+633 ERAFDHRVAVA
-645 IEKRIAEI
+645 ELERKIAGVN
-653 ERHLEQVKEGRILE
+653 RHLEQIREGRILE
-667 ESEAVTKIKDY
+667 ESEAVSKVKDY

-698 KVNREELLN
+698 KVNREELLS
-707 RFPLLPYGVVTKQ
+707 RFPMLPYGVVTKQ
-720 FDLIKEDER
+720 FNLVKEDER
-729 IGTIDLKNQAVPIYD
+729 IGTIDLGSQAVPVYD
-744 QNMLESPYV
+744 QNILESPYV
-753 PTEEDGVLLVAK
+753 PSEQLGVVLIAK
-765 DKSVFLEEDALA
+765 DKNTFLEEDALA
-777 MESTR
+777 LEATR
-782 LEKKLVEV
+782 LEKKLSELN
-790 REELDRAKELEIIY
+790 EELERFQEMRATY
-804 DEDLDYTAKLTDAA
+804 DEDLNYTAKLTDAA
-818 FMNAENEMQAGNEA
+818 FLNAENEVQ
-832 MLEHERKMES
+832 ERKETILEYKRS
-842 LKKDMERIRAHSEKQ
+842 IDSINAEVERIHVHSEKQ
-857 KEDAEHLKETLT
+857 KEEMEKAEEILL
-869 TNQKEQIKLAGIEAK
+869 TNQREQVKLAGMEAK
-884 SDLADETKKQLD
+884 SDLAEETKKQLD
-896 HYDVE
+896 FYTAE
-901 VRRLTEDTAKAES
+901 VKRLEGDTARAES
-914 EKDTVAIKVSE
+914 EREAATLKAEE
-925 LEGQILHMEQQI
+925 LNQQISHMERQI
-937 TEVLSDWENLYK
+937 AEVLSDWETIYK
-949 DYYVEGNF
+949 DYYVEQEYKL
-957 TTVNIAEEQLKA
+957 TAVNVSEEQLKA
-969 EFLAAKAIVE
+969 EFLAAKAVVE
-979 QATIVL
+979 RATVVL
-985 EDKKKLIATLLES
+985 EDKKKLIATLQDS
-998 MQRGMRIIERRKVSV
+998 MQRELKIIERRGVKIEV
-1013 ETLEQLKNA
+1013 LEQLKA
-1022 GELHPVDEEL
+1022 SGGLHPVDEEF

-1042 VSVHT
+1042 IAVRC
-1047 DQLRSDFKK
+1047 DQLKSDYKK
-1056 KEHEATRLEGRIEQA
+1056 KEHEATKLEGRIEQA
-1071 VQALKERFGDDA
+1071 VQALKERFGEQA
-1083 IESLKEMLGGRLP
+1083 LEELSGLSGKQKGPAALENK
-1096 GVTIDVDAGNVVED
+1096 GVTR
-1110 TSAEMTD
+1110 
-1117 DESVETKKVTKEEAL
+1117 EEAV

-1141 LRSLQDEMKKFQ
+1141 LDDLQEKMRDFQ
-1153 KEYQQY
+1153 REYQQY
-1159 VKNNNVIIDLYKDVK
+1159 VKNNSVITDLYKDVK
-1174 RIVESEGLDISGAN
+1174 RIVESEELDIENAD
-1188 VLMREQ
+1188 VLVKEQ
-1194 NEIREI
+1194 EEIREI
-1200 FEESLMSYDKSNK
+1200 FEECLLRYDKSNK
-1213 ALARAK
+1213 ALARAR

-1230 NTFFS
+1230 NTLFT
-1235 MGAFELSTSIKDDV
+1235 MGAFELSSSIKDDV
-1249 EIPETYEDAKALL
+1249 EVPETYEDAKALL

-1268 ISYIALEKERVEQG
+1268 ISYIVLEKERVEQG

-1320 GEMIQMVNLTIP
+1320 GEMIQMVTLTIP
-1332 YVKDEFV
+1332 YVKEEFV

-1349 VVNGADQFKD
+1349 VVNGADRFQD
-1359 NNDRIKYMKNRLLLK
+1359 NNDRIKYMKNQLLLK

-1439 EANEL
+1439 EASEL

-1495 YILGQQLIGGRQQTV
+1495 YVLGQQLVGGRQQTV
-1510 VVDYRSQVAQDEV
+1510 VVDYRSQVAQQEL
-1523 EYENLEYSQGTFEF
+1523 EYENLEYSQATFDF

>member
-110 ETDGGEDGQISLA
+110 DVDAENGQMSLTGEQTSNETE
-123 GAGGTGNGNSNNA
+123 
-136 TDSIAESGV
+136 
-145 SKGLGKDSASIEYFN
+145 KDSASIEYFN

-176 PLQNSKERITYAGLK
+176 PLQNSKERITYTGLK
-191 NYLKDLSRK
+191 NYLKDLSRR
-200 NYNLKVFIFER
+200 NLNIKVQVFER

-216 RFISQY
+216 RFISRY
-222 GLFESQWEIIRGINK
+222 GLYESQWEIIRGINK

-246 ETHYKTTRKV
+246 ETQYKTTRKV

-332 KVAGT
+332 KVAKT
-337 LADIYVTGEEWS
+337 LADIYVTGES
-349 RQGEEEI
+349 LTKQGEEEI
-356 ARMEEKKVAYD
+356 ARMEEKKVSLE
-367 QRLHS
+367 QRLQT

-380 KIIKDQYDLETVNAD
+380 KIIRDQYTLDDL
-395 LKVLENHVMRADKE
+395 
-409 LEEAKAE
+409 KAE
-416 LDLKESINDYLRY
+416 LQVLDGHVGQATEELKEAEEELNLKESINDYICY
-429 LSDKAQM
+429 LEDKALM
-436 EENQAMIDASKESN
+436 EENQAMIDASMDSN

-457 HQYAYTKKQM
+457 HQCAAMKKQM
-467 DDSKLADIRKRL
+467 DDEKLKDIRTKLSDR
-479 EERKQELA
+479 QNELA
-487 KEKERLESLTH
+487 TLDSELTTALH

-503 NISLAVAKSHREHFA
+503 KVALAVAKSHKEHFA
-518 EEYHKRME
+518 EEYHRLME

-538 VLSDLKELMNTLRE
+538 VLSDLKDLMVSLKSEEAELRE
-552 EEADLQEKQ
+552 KKEQAESSYLADVKDINEKETILFIEKEAL
-561 ENAQN
+561 
-566 AYIADLEEIKK
+566 KK
-577 IERTLFEEQE
+577 SEQV
-587 ELKATKLALEEA
+587 LKSAKE
-599 SKKHEE
+599 KHEE
-605 YMVNKDRLKKMVQV
+605 YAANQDRLKKMVQI
-619 YGVKDMSDLYETIK
+619 YAVKDMAVLYDTIK
-633 QRAFKQKVTVAG
+633 ERDFRQKVQ
-645 IEKRIAEI
+645 IAELEKEI
-653 ERHLEQVKEGRILE
+653 SRVSRHLEQVKEGRILE
-667 ESEAVTKIKDY
+667 ESEAVSKVKDY

-698 KVNREELLN
+698 KANREELLN
-707 RFPLLPYGVVTKQ
+707 RYPLLPYGVVTKQ
-720 FDLIKEDER
+720 FELVEDDER
-729 IGTIDLKNQAVPIYD
+729 IGTIDLANQAVPVFD
-744 QNMLESPYV
+744 QSVLESPAV
-753 PTEEDGVLLVAK
+753 VTREDGVLLLSK
-765 DKSVFLEEDALA
+765 DKNVFIEEDALR
-777 MESTR
+777 MEATR
-782 LEKKLVEV
+782 LENKLAELNS
-790 REELDRAKELEIIY
+790 ELDHLKEMEAVL

-818 FMNAENEMQAGNEA
+818 FLNAENEVQEGNELV
-832 MLEHERKMES
+832 LEHKRTIDK
-842 LKKDMERIRAHSEKQ
+842 LNKDMERLAEHSKAQ
-857 KEDAEHLKETLT
+857 KEALAKAEADLLE
-869 TNQKEQIKLAGIEAK
+869 NQKEQVKLAGIGAK
-884 SDLADETKKQLD
+884 SDLADETKEKLD
-896 HYDVE
+896 FYTAE
-901 VRRLTEDTAKAES
+901 VNRLTADTAKAES
-914 EKDTVAIKVSE
+914 EKDEKALKKEE
-925 LEGQILHMEQQI
+925 LKNQVLHMEEQI
-937 TEVLSDWENLYK
+937 REVLTDWENIYK
-949 DYYVEGNF
+949 AYYVEGNYAK
-957 TTVNIAEEQLKA
+957 VNISEEQLKA
-969 EFLAAKAIVE
+969 EFMAAKAVVE
-979 QATIVL
+979 QASIVL
-985 EDKKKLIATLLES
+985 DDKKKLIKTLQES
-998 MQRGMRIIERRKVSV
+998 MQRSHRMIEKRKVSF
-1013 ETLEQLKNA
+1013 EILEQLKKDN
-1022 GELHPVDEEL
+1022 ELHPADEEFL
-1032 INRLSMHLSQ
+1032 NRMSMHLSQ
-1042 VSVHT
+1042 LSVRC
-1047 DQLRSDFKK
+1047 DQLANEYKK

-1071 VQALKERFGDDA
+1071 LSALAERFGA
-1083 IESLKEMLGGRLP
+1083 FEE
-1096 GVTIDVDAGNVVED
+1096 VD
-1110 TSAEMTD
+1110 
-1117 DESVETKKVTKEEAL
+1117 VTKAEAE
-1132 QAIAEGDRI
+1132 QAINEGDRI
-1141 LRSLQDEMKKFQ
+1141 LKNLQAELKSFQ
-1153 KEYQQY
+1153 TEYQQY
-1159 VKNNNVIIDLYKDVK
+1159 VKNNGVIIDLYKDVK
-1174 RIVESEGLDISGAN
+1174 RIVESENLDISGAEVMVKN
-1188 VLMREQ
+1188 Q
-1194 NEIREI
+1194 SEIREI
-1200 FEESLMSYDKSNK
+1200 FEESLLGYDKSNK

-1230 NTFFS
+1230 NTFFA
-1235 MGAFELSTSIKDDV
+1235 MGAFELSTSVKDDV
-1249 EIPETYEDAKALL
+1249 EIPETYENAKELL

-1268 ISYIALEKERVEQG
+1268 ISYIELEKERVEQG

-1299 RCKDVRTELDKLPKL
+1299 RCRDVRTELDKLPKL

-1332 YVKDEFV
+1332 YVNDEFI

-1439 EANEL
+1439 ESDQL

-1510 VVDYRSQVAQDEV
+1510 VVDYRSQVAQDEI
-1523 EYENLEYSQGTFEF
+1523 EYENLEYSQATFDF

>member
-90 KDIKEGF
+90 KDIREGF
-97 RYMTTGFCARKAK
+97 RYMTTGFCAHKAK
-110 ETDGGEDGQISLA
+110 EMDMSENGQLSLA
-123 GAGGTGNGNSNNA
+123 ETENGEKTAAVSGENA
-136 TDSIAESGV
+136 KARR
-145 SKGLGKDSASIEYFN
+145 DSASIEYFN

-176 PLQNSKERITYAGLK
+176 PLQNSKERITYSGLK
-191 NYLKDLSRK
+191 SYLKDLARK
-200 NYNLKVFIFER
+200 NLNLKVYVFER

-216 RFISQY
+216 RFISGY

-246 ETHYKTTRKV
+246 ETHYRTTRKV

-265 IEKAFLVKTEQNDVN
+265 IEKAFLVKTEQNDVS

-297 SKKKS
+297 SRKKS
-302 EIANYDKET
+302 EIVNFDKET
-311 ELMHLLEGRVSSF
+311 ELMHLLESRVSSF

-337 LADIYVTGEEWS
+337 LADIYVTGEALS
-349 RQGEEEI
+349 TQGEEEI
-356 ARMEEKKVAYD
+356 ARMEEKKAAME
-367 QRLHS
+367 QQLIS
-372 ERKRIESL
+372 EKRRIEGL
-380 KIIKDQYDLETVNAD
+380 KIIRDQYDLESIKDDMQVLSGHVNQTSEELDQA
-395 LKVLENHVMRADKE
+395 KE
-409 LEEAKAE
+409 E
-416 LDLKESINDYLRY
+416 LDLKESINDYMHVLA
-429 LSDKAQM
+429 DKAQM
-436 EENQAMIDASKESN
+436 EENQAVIAASNDAN
-450 SDQLGKL
+450 SDQLLKL
-457 HQYAYTKKQM
+457 HRYASFKKQM
-467 DDSKLADIRKRL
+467 DDEKLKDIRN
-479 EERKQELA
+479 
-487 KEKERLESLTH
+487 RLESRQEELKSLSKELKTLNH
-498 VYEEG
+498 VAEEG
-503 NISLAVAKSHREHFA
+503 KIALAVAKSHKEHFN
-518 EEYHKRME
+518 EEYLRCME

-538 VLSDLKELMNTLRE
+538 VLSDLKDLMKSLKEEESALRE
-552 EEADLQEKQ
+552 RKEQAERSYLSDVQQLGEK
-561 ENAQN
+561 ERALYVEKEMLTAAQ
-566 AYIADLEEIKK
+566 K
-577 IERTLFEEQE
+577 
-587 ELKATKLALEEA
+587 ALEEA
-599 SKKHEE
+599 EE
-605 YMVNKDRLKKMVQV
+605 KNKEYVLNRDRLKKMVQI
-619 YGVKDMSDLYETIK
+619 YGVKDMESLYDTIK
-633 QRAFKQKVTVAG
+633 ERAFDHRVAVA
-645 IEKRIAEI
+645 ELERKIAGVN
-653 ERHLEQVKEGRILE
+653 RHLEQIREGRILE
-667 ESEAVTKIKDY
+667 ESEAVSKVKDY

-698 KVNREELLN
+698 KVNREELLS
-707 RFPLLPYGVVTKQ
+707 RFPMLPYGVVTKQ
-720 FDLIKEDER
+720 FNLVKEDER
-729 IGTIDLKNQAVPIYD
+729 IGTIDLGSQAVPVYD
-744 QNMLESPYV
+744 QNILESPYV
-753 PTEEDGVLLVAK
+753 PSEQLGVVLIAK
-765 DKSVFLEEDALA
+765 DKNTFLEEDALA
-777 MESTR
+777 LEATR
-782 LEKKLVEV
+782 LEKKLSELN
-790 REELDRAKELEIIY
+790 EELERFQEMRATY
-804 DEDLDYTAKLTDAA
+804 DEDLNYTAKLTDAA
-818 FMNAENEMQAGNEA
+818 FLNAENEVQ
-832 MLEHERKMES
+832 ERKETILEYKRS
-842 LKKDMERIRAHSEKQ
+842 IDSINAEVERIHVHSEKQ
-857 KEDAEHLKETLT
+857 KEEMEKAEEILL
-869 TNQKEQIKLAGIEAK
+869 TNQREQVKLAGMEAK
-884 SDLADETKKQLD
+884 SDLAEETKKQLD
-896 HYDVE
+896 FYTAE
-901 VRRLTEDTAKAES
+901 VKRLEGDTARAES
-914 EKDTVAIKVSE
+914 EREAATLKAEE
-925 LEGQILHMEQQI
+925 LNQQISHMERQI
-937 TEVLSDWENLYK
+937 AEVLSDWETIYK
-949 DYYVEGNF
+949 DYYVEQEYKL
-957 TTVNIAEEQLKA
+957 TAVNVSEEQLKA
-969 EFLAAKAIVE
+969 EFLAAKAVVE
-979 QATIVL
+979 RATVVL
-985 EDKKKLIATLLES
+985 EDKKKLIATLQDS
-998 MQRGMRIIERRKVSV
+998 MQRELKIIERRGVKVEV
-1013 ETLEQLKNA
+1013 LEQLKA
-1022 GELHPVDEEL
+1022 SGGLHPVDEEF

-1042 VSVHT
+1042 IAVRC
-1047 DQLRSDFKK
+1047 DQLKSDYKK
-1056 KEHEATRLEGRIEQA
+1056 KEHEATKLEGRIEQA
-1071 VQALKERFGDDA
+1071 VQALKERFGEQA
-1083 IESLKEMLGGRLP
+1083 LEELSGLSGKQKGPAALENK
-1096 GVTIDVDAGNVVED
+1096 GVTR
-1110 TSAEMTD
+1110 
-1117 DESVETKKVTKEEAL
+1117 EEAV

-1141 LRSLQDEMKKFQ
+1141 LDDLQEKMRDFQ
-1153 KEYQQY
+1153 REYQQY
-1159 VKNNNVIIDLYKDVK
+1159 VKNNSVITDLYKDVK
-1174 RIVESEGLDISGAN
+1174 RIVESEELDIENAD
-1188 VLMREQ
+1188 VLVKEQ
-1194 NEIREI
+1194 EEIREI
-1200 FEESLMSYDKSNK
+1200 FEECLLRYDKSNK
-1213 ALARAK
+1213 ALARAR

-1230 NTFFS
+1230 NTLFT
-1235 MGAFELSTSIKDDV
+1235 MGAFELSSSIKDDV
-1249 EIPETYEDAKALL
+1249 EVPETYEDAKALL

-1268 ISYIALEKERVEQG
+1268 ISYIVLEKERVEQG

-1299 RCKDVRTELDKLPKL
+1299 RCRDVRTELDKLPKL

-1320 GEMIQMVNLTIP
+1320 GEMIQMVTLTIP
-1332 YVKDEFV
+1332 YVKEEFV

-1349 VVNGADQFKD
+1349 VVNGADRFQD
-1359 NNDRIKYMKNRLLLK
+1359 NNDRIKYMKNQLLLK

-1439 EANEL
+1439 EASEL

-1495 YILGQQLIGGRQQTV
+1495 YVLGQQLVGGRQQTV
-1510 VVDYRSQVAQDEV
+1510 VVDYRSQVAQQEL
-1523 EYENLEYSQGTFEF
+1523 EYENLEYSQATFDF

>member
-1 MPNINRIRVNNVK
+1 MPNINRIRVNNIK

-41 GGKSVLMLLLLQ
+41 GGKSILMLLLLQ

-79 IHSLVE
+79 IHSMIE

-110 ETDGGEDGQISLA
+110 EADGQDNGQMSIEGKEQPGLDTESL
-123 GAGGTGNGNSNNA
+123 NA
-136 TDSIAESGV
+136 S
-145 SKGLGKDSASIEYFN
+145 GKDSASIEYFN

-176 PLQNSKERITYAGLK
+176 PLQSSKERITYTGLK

-200 NYNLKVFIFER
+200 NLNLKIRVFDR

-216 RFISQY
+216 RFISRY

-256 VEDLLIEEI
+256 IEDLLIEEI

-297 SKKKS
+297 SRKKS

-311 ELMHLLEGRVSSF
+311 ELMRLLEGRVSSF
-324 LSLYEEKD
+324 LALYEEKD

-337 LADIYVTGEEWS
+337 LADIYVTGETLS
-349 RQGEEEI
+349 RMGEEEI
-356 ARMEEKKVAYD
+356 NRMEEKKEAMD
-367 QRLHS
+367 HRLLL

-380 KIIKDQYDLETVNAD
+380 KIVKDQYDLDGLIQEMKALDSHVKKAD
-395 LKVLENHVMRADKE
+395 SE
-409 LEEAKAE
+409 LDQAKAE
-416 LDLKESINDYLRY
+416 LDLRESMNDYLRY
-429 LSDKAQM
+429 LEDKAQM
-436 EENQAMIDASKESN
+436 EENQAVIDVSKDAN
-450 SDQLGKL
+450 SDQLEKL
-457 HQYAYTKKQM
+457 HSFAYTKKQL
-467 DDSKLADIRKRL
+467 DDAKLSEIRRQL
-479 EERKQELA
+479 EDRKKELEQM
-487 KEKERLESLTH
+487 EKEADTLNH
-498 VYEEG
+498 VWEEG
-503 NISLAVAKSHREHFA
+503 RTALAVARSHREHFT
-518 EEYHKRME
+518 EEYHRLME
-526 EIGAV
+526 EIGSV

-538 VLSDLKELMNTLRE
+538 VLSDLKDLMGSLRE
-552 EEADLQEKQ
+552 EEGDLRTQKEQ
-561 ENAQN
+561 MENAYLSDIRELN
-566 AYIADLEEIKK
+566 EKERLLYLEKEA
-577 IERTLFEEQE
+577 
-587 ELKATKLALEEA
+587 LKASVNSLEEA
-599 SKKHEE
+599 SQKHEE
-605 YMVNKDRLKKMVQV
+605 YIVNQERLKKMVQV
-619 YGVKDMSDLYETIK
+619 YGVKDVRELYDVIK
-633 QRAFKQKVTVAG
+633 DRAFKNKIAASVLEKK
-645 IEKRIAEI
+645 IEGVN
-653 ERHLEQVKEGRILE
+653 RHLEQVKEGRILE
-667 ESEAVTKIKDY
+667 EPEGVTRVKDY

-707 RFPLLPYGVVTKQ
+707 RFPMLPYGVVTGQ
-720 FDLIKEDER
+720 FDLVREDER
-729 IGTIDLKNQAVPIYD
+729 IGSIDLNNQAVPVFD
-744 QNMLESPYV
+744 RNVLESPYI
-753 PTEEDGVLLVAK
+753 PEDLDGVLLVAK
-765 DKSVFLEEDALA
+765 DKSIFTEEGALA
-777 MESTR
+777 METSR
-782 LEKKLVEV
+782 LEKKLSELE
-790 REELDRAKELEIIY
+790 EELERLEEIGAVY
-804 DEDLDYTAKLTDAA
+804 DEDLDYTAKLTDDT
-818 FMNAENEMQAGNEA
+818 FLNAQSTLQEGKEA
-832 MLEHERKMES
+832 VLEHKRQIQS
-842 LKKDMERIRAHSEKQ
+842 LEADIERIADHSENKR
-857 KEDAEHLKETLT
+857 KEADRLEEVLV
-869 TNQKEQIKLAGIEAK
+869 TNQREQVKLAGIEAK
-884 SDLADETKKQLD
+884 SDLADEAKKQLD
-896 HYDVE
+896 FYEAE
-901 VRRLTEDTAKAES
+901 VKRLERDTADVKSKKETADLNKE
-914 EKDTVAIKVSE
+914 EMN
-925 LEGQILHMEQQI
+925 GQILHMERQI
-937 TEVLSDWENLYK
+937 KEVLSDWESIYK
-949 DYYVEGNF
+949 DYYIDGKF
-957 TTVNIAEEQLKA
+957 TMVNCSEEQLRS
-969 EFLAAKAIVE
+969 EFMAAKAVVE
-979 QATIVL
+979 QAEIVL
-985 EDKKKLIATLLES
+985 EDKKKLVAALSES
-998 MQRGMRIIERRKVSV
+998 MQRGLKMIARRRVDVK
-1013 ETLEQLKNA
+1013 TLEQLKERN
-1022 GELHPVDEEL
+1022 ELHPVEESF
-1032 INRLSMHLSQ
+1032 INRLSMQLSQ
-1042 VSVHT
+1042 ISVRN
-1047 DQLRSDFKK
+1047 DQIREDYKK
-1056 KEHEATRLEGRIEQA
+1056 KEREATRLEGRIEQA
-1071 VQALKERFGDDA
+1071 LQALKERFG
-1083 IESLKEMLGGRLP
+1083 EN
-1096 GVTIDVDAGNVVED
+1096 DVQKLE
-1110 TSAEMTD
+1110 
-1117 DESVETKKVTKEEAL
+1117 VTKEEAL

-1141 LRSLQDEMKKFQ
+1141 LKNLQEESKEFQ
-1153 KEYQQY
+1153 KAYQRY
-1159 VKNNNVIIDLYKDVK
+1159 VKNNSIITDLYKDVK
-1174 RIVESEGLDISGAN
+1174 RIVENEELDVTGAK
-1188 VLMREQ
+1188 VLTKGQE
-1194 NEIREI
+1194 EIREI
-1200 FEESLMSYDKSNK
+1200 FEESLLGYDKSNK

-1219 QELLN
+1219 QELQN

-1230 NTFFS
+1230 NTFFT
-1235 MGAFELSTSIKDDV
+1235 MGAFELSASVKDDV
-1249 EIPETYEDAKALL
+1249 EVPETYEDAKALL

-1268 ISYIALEKERVEQG
+1268 ISYISLEKERVEQG

-1299 RCKDVRTELDKLPKL
+1299 RCRDVRTELDKLPKL

-1332 YVKDEFV
+1332 YVKEEFI

-1359 NNDRIKYMKNRLLLK
+1359 NHERMKYMKNRLLLK
-1374 KLFSVMVT
+1374 KLFGVMVT
-1382 DMNAIKLKLY
+1382 DMNAIRLKLY

-1439 EANEL
+1439 EADEL

-1495 YILGQQLIGGRQQTV
+1495 YILGQQLAGGRQQTV
-1510 VVDYRSQVAQDEV
+1510 VVDYRSQVEQEEL
-1523 EYENLEYSQGTFEF
+1523 EYENLEYSQGTFDF

>member
-110 ETDGGEDGQISLA
+110 DSDSEDSGQMSLA
-123 GAGGTGNGNSNNA
+123 NADGSAVEGKGNAGNSVAGAAQGNIGTAGGNG
-136 TDSIAESGV
+136 
-145 SKGLGKDSASIEYFN
+145 KGLGKDSASIEYFN

-168 NENDIVNL
+168 NDNDIVNL
-176 PLQNSKERITYAGLK
+176 PLQNSKERITYTGLK
-191 NYLKDLSRK
+191 NYLKDLGRRNMS
-200 NYNLKVFIFER
+200 LKVYIFER

-311 ELMHLLEGRVSSF
+311 ELMHLLESRVSSF
-324 LSLYEEKD
+324 LKLYEEKD
-332 KVAGT
+332 KVTGT
-337 LADIYVTGEEWS
+337 LADIYVTGKS
-349 RQGEEEI
+349 LSQQGEERI
-356 ARMEEKKVAYD
+356 AQMEEDKLQKE
-367 QRLHS
+367 QRYRL
-372 ERKRIESL
+372 EQRRIESL
-380 KIIKDQYDLETVNAD
+380 KVIKDQYDLQDIKGEMETLGD
-395 LKVLENHVMRADKE
+395 HVKRAMDE
-409 LEEAKAE
+409 LSQAKAE
-416 LDLKESINDYLRY
+416 LDLKESVNDYIRCLE
-429 LSDKAQM
+429 DKAAID
-436 EENQAMIDASKESN
+436 ENQAMIDADSN
-450 SDQLGKL
+450 SGSNQMEKL
-457 HQYAYTKKQM
+457 HQLAFAKKQL
-467 DDSKLADIRKRL
+467 DDEKLKDIRRQL
-479 EERKQELA
+479 EDKKSELNALLSQE
-487 KEKERLESLTH
+487 ESLSH
-498 VYEEG
+498 VCEEG
-503 NISLAVAKSHREHFA
+503 EVALAVANSHKEHLQ
-518 EEYHKRME
+518 EEYEQRME
-526 EIGAV
+526 EIRKV
-531 RKEISIL
+531 RKDISVL
-538 VLSDLKELMNTLRE
+538 VLSDLKELMTTLNEEAVELRE
-552 EEADLQEKQ
+552 
-561 ENAQN
+561 
-566 AYIADLEEIKK
+566 KK
-577 IERTLFEEQE
+577 EQE
-587 ELKATKLALEEA
+587 EQTYLSNMQEIAEKEKELYVEKEALEQA
-599 SKKHEE
+599 KTFLADAQKKHEE
-605 YMVNKDRLKKMVQV
+605 YIMNQDRLKKMGQI
-619 YGVKDMSDLYETIK
+619 YNVKDAGSMYETIK
-633 QRAFKQKVTVAG
+633 ERAFEHRVAIAG
-645 IEKRIAEI
+645 LEKEIARLN
-653 ERHLEQVKEGRILE
+653 RHLDQVREGRILE
-667 ESEAVTKIKDY
+667 ESSAVTKVKDY

-692 YLSALP
+692 YLSAIP
-698 KVNREELLN
+698 KSNREELLT
-707 RFPLLPYGVVTKQ
+707 RFPMLPYGVVTRQ
-720 FDLIKEDER
+720 FELVKDDER
-729 IGTIDLKNQAVPIYD
+729 IGTIDLENQAVPIYD
-744 QNMLESPYV
+744 QNMLECPYV
-753 PTEEDGVLLVAK
+753 PAKEDGVVLIAK
-765 DKSVFLEEDALA
+765 DKSSFIEENALSMEETRLLKKLSELEEELKRFRE
-777 MESTR
+777 MEAT
-782 LEKKLVEV
+782 
-790 REELDRAKELEIIY
+790 Y

-818 FMNAENEMQAGNEA
+818 FLNAENEVQSGRENV
-832 MLEHERKMES
+832 LEHER
-842 LKKDMERIRAHSEKQ
+842 RIQ
-857 KEDAEHLKETLT
+857 KLT
-869 TNQKEQIKLAGIEAK
+869 TSMEQLKDQSSKSKEALDKAEQELLANSKNQVKLAGIQAV
-884 SDLADETKKQLD
+884 SDLADTTKEQLD
-896 HYDVE
+896 YYTSE
-901 VRRLTEDTAKAES
+901 SKRLSKDTEEAKAKLNAVRLQRE
-914 EKDTVAIKVSE
+914 E
-925 LEGQILHMEQQI
+925 LEQQTAHLEQQI
-937 TEVLSDWENLYK
+937 KAVLVDWESIYK
-949 DYYVEGNF
+949 DYYVEGRF
-957 TTVNIAEEQLKA
+957 PKISMPEEQLKA
-969 EFLAAKAIVE
+969 EFLAAKAVVE

-985 EDKKKLIATLLES
+985 EDKKKLIATLTKS
-998 MQRGMRIIERRKVSV
+998 MQRGMKIIERRGVSI
-1013 ETLEQLKNA
+1013 ETLEKLRQNN
-1022 GELHPVDEEL
+1022 ELHPVEEEF
-1032 INRLSMHLSQ
+1032 ISRMSMHLSQ
-1042 VSVHT
+1042 LSVRVEQIR
-1047 DQLRSDFKK
+1047 DNYKK
-1056 KEHEATRLEGRIEQA
+1056 REHEATRLEGRIEQA
-1071 VQALKERFGDDA
+1071 MQALTERFDSF
-1083 IESLKEMLGGRLP
+1083 EEVS
-1096 GVTIDVDAGNVVED
+1096 VTR
-1110 TSAEMTD
+1110 
-1117 DESVETKKVTKEEAL
+1117 EEAG

-1141 LRSLQDEMKKFQ
+1141 LRSLKEDMKVFQ

-1159 VKNNNVIIDLYKDVK
+1159 VKNNSIILDLYKDVK
-1174 RIVESEGLDISGAN
+1174 RIVENEGLDVTGAT
-1188 VLMREQ
+1188 VLAKEQ
-1194 NEIREI
+1194 SEIRDI
-1200 FEESLMSYDKSNK
+1200 FEESLLSFDKSNK
-1213 ALARAK
+1213 ALSRAR

-1230 NTFFS
+1230 NTFFA
-1235 MGAFELSTSIKDDV
+1235 MGAFELSASIKDDV
-1249 EIPETYEDAKALL
+1249 EIPETYEGAKALL
-1262 SNIREM
+1262 DSIREM

-1282 IEDMEAIKN
+1282 IEDMEAIKS

-1332 YVKDEFV
+1332 YVKDEFIAR
-1339 KQRMSDYIDE
+1339 RMSDYIDE
-1349 VVNGADQFKD
+1349 VVNGADKFTD
-1359 NNDRIKYMKNRLLLK
+1359 NNERIKYMKNQLLLK

-1382 DMNAIKLKLY
+1382 DMNAIRLKLY

-1439 EANEL
+1439 EPDSL

-1495 YILGQQLIGGRQQTV
+1495 YVLGQQLINGRQQTV
-1510 VVDYRSQVAQDEV
+1510 VVDYRSQVAQEEV
-1523 EYENLEYSQGTFEF
+1523 EYQNLEYSQGTFDF

>member
-90 KDIKEGF
+90 KDIREGF
-97 RYMTTGFCARKAK
+97 RYMTTGFCAHKAK
-110 ETDGGEDGQISLA
+110 EMDMSENGQLSLA
-123 GAGGTGNGNSNNA
+123 ETENEEKTAAVSGENA
-136 TDSIAESGV
+136 EARR
-145 SKGLGKDSASIEYFN
+145 DSASIEYFN

-176 PLQNSKERITYAGLK
+176 PLQNSKERITYSGLK
-191 NYLKDLSRK
+191 SYLKDLARK
-200 NYNLKVFIFER
+200 NLNLKVYVFER

-216 RFISQY
+216 RFISGY

-246 ETHYKTTRKV
+246 ETHYRTTRKV

-265 IEKAFLVKTEQNDVN
+265 IEKAFLVKTEQNDVS

-297 SKKKS
+297 SRKKS
-302 EIANYDKET
+302 EIVNFDKET
-311 ELMHLLEGRVSSF
+311 ELMHLLESRVSSF

-337 LADIYVTGEEWS
+337 LADIYVTGEALS
-349 RQGEEEI
+349 TQGEEEI
-356 ARMEEKKVAYD
+356 ARMEEKKAAME
-367 QRLHS
+367 QQLIS
-372 ERKRIESL
+372 EKRRIEGL
-380 KIIKDQYDLETVNAD
+380 KIIRDQYDLESIKDDMQVLSGHVNQASEELD
-395 LKVLENHVMRADKE
+395 QAKE
-409 LEEAKAE
+409 E
-416 LDLKESINDYLRY
+416 LDLKESINDYMHILA
-429 LSDKAQM
+429 DKAQM
-436 EENQAMIDASKESN
+436 EENQAVIAASNDAN
-450 SDQLGKL
+450 SDQLLKL
-457 HQYAYTKKQM
+457 HQYASFKKQM
-467 DDSKLADIRKRL
+467 DDEKLKDIRN
-479 EERKQELA
+479 
-487 KEKERLESLTH
+487 RLESRQEELKSLSKELKTLNH
-498 VYEEG
+498 VAEEG
-503 NISLAVAKSHREHFA
+503 KIALAVAKSHKEHFN
-518 EEYHKRME
+518 EEYLRCME

-538 VLSDLKELMNTLRE
+538 VLSDLKDLMKSLKDEESALRE
-552 EEADLQEKQ
+552 RKEQAECSYLSDVQQLGEK
-561 ENAQN
+561 ERALYVEKEKLTAAQ
-566 AYIADLEEIKK
+566 K
-577 IERTLFEEQE
+577 
-587 ELKATKLALEEA
+587 ALEEA
-599 SKKHEE
+599 EE
-605 YMVNKDRLKKMVQV
+605 KNKEYVLNRDRLKKMVQI
-619 YGVKDMSDLYETIK
+619 YGVKDMESLYDTIK
-633 QRAFKQKVTVAG
+633 ERAFDHRVAVA
-645 IEKRIAEI
+645 ELERKIAGVN
-653 ERHLEQVKEGRILE
+653 RHLEQIREGRILE
-667 ESEAVTKIKDY
+667 ESEAVSKVKDY

-698 KVNREELLN
+698 KVNREELLS
-707 RFPLLPYGVVTKQ
+707 RFPMLPYGVVTKQ
-720 FDLIKEDER
+720 FNLVKEDER
-729 IGTIDLKNQAVPIYD
+729 IGTIDLGSQAVPVYD
-744 QNMLESPYV
+744 QNILESPYV
-753 PTEEDGVLLVAK
+753 PSEQRGVVLIAK
-765 DKSVFLEEDALA
+765 DKNTFLEEDALA
-777 MESTR
+777 LEATR
-782 LEKKLVEV
+782 LEKKLSELN
-790 REELDRAKELEIIY
+790 EELERFQEMRATY
-804 DEDLDYTAKLTDAA
+804 DEDLNYTAKLTDAA
-818 FMNAENEMQAGNEA
+818 FLNAENEVQEG
-832 MLEHERKMES
+832 K
-842 LKKDMERIRAHSEKQ
+842 ERILEYKRSIDSINAEVERIHAHSEKQ
-857 KEDAEHLKETLT
+857 KEEMEKAEEILL
-869 TNQKEQIKLAGIEAK
+869 TNQREQVKLAGMEAK
-884 SDLADETKKQLD
+884 SDLAEEAKKQLD
-896 HYDVE
+896 FYTAE
-901 VRRLTEDTAKAES
+901 VKRLEGDTARAES
-914 EKDTVAIKVSE
+914 EREAAALKAEE
-925 LEGQILHMEQQI
+925 LNQQISHMERQI
-937 TEVLSDWENLYK
+937 AEVLSDWETIYK
-949 DYYVEGNF
+949 DYYVEQEYKL
-957 TTVNIAEEQLKA
+957 TAVNVSEEQLKA
-969 EFLAAKAIVE
+969 EFLAAKAVVE
-979 QATIVL
+979 RATVVL
-985 EDKKKLIATLLES
+985 EDKKKLIATLQDS
-998 MQRGMRIIERRKVSV
+998 MQRELKIIERRGVKVEV
-1013 ETLEQLKNA
+1013 LEQLKA
-1022 GELHPVDEEL
+1022 SGGLHPVDEEF

-1042 VSVHT
+1042 IAVRC
-1047 DQLRSDFKK
+1047 DQLKSDYKK
-1056 KEHEATRLEGRIEQA
+1056 KEHEATKLEGRIEQA
-1071 VQALKERFGDDA
+1071 VQALKERFGEQA
-1083 IESLKEMLGGRLP
+1083 LEELSGLSGKQKGPAALENK
-1096 GVTIDVDAGNVVED
+1096 GVTR
-1110 TSAEMTD
+1110 
-1117 DESVETKKVTKEEAL
+1117 EEAV

-1141 LRSLQDEMKKFQ
+1141 LDDLQEKMRDFQ
-1153 KEYQQY
+1153 REYQQY
-1159 VKNNNVIIDLYKDVK
+1159 VKNNSVITDLYKDVK
-1174 RIVESEGLDISGAN
+1174 RIVESEELDIENAD
-1188 VLMREQ
+1188 VLVKEQ
-1194 NEIREI
+1194 EEIREI
-1200 FEESLMSYDKSNK
+1200 FEECLLRYDKSNK
-1213 ALARAK
+1213 ALARAR

-1230 NTFFS
+1230 NTLFT
-1235 MGAFELSTSIKDDV
+1235 MGAFELSSSIKDDV
-1249 EIPETYEDAKALL
+1249 EVPETYEDAKALL

-1268 ISYIALEKERVEQG
+1268 ISYIVLEKERVEQG

-1299 RCKDVRTELDKLPKL
+1299 RCRDVRTELDKLPKL

-1320 GEMIQMVNLTIP
+1320 GEMIQMVTLTIP
-1332 YVKDEFV
+1332 YIKEEFV

-1349 VVNGADQFKD
+1349 VVNGADRFQD
-1359 NNDRIKYMKNRLLLK
+1359 NNDRIKYMKNQLLLK

-1439 EANEL
+1439 EASEL

-1495 YILGQQLIGGRQQTV
+1495 YILGQQLVGGRQQTV
-1510 VVDYRSQVAQDEV
+1510 VVDYRSQVAQEEL
-1523 EYENLEYSQGTFEF
+1523 EYENLEYSQATFDF

>member
-90 KDIKEGF
+90 KDIREGF
-97 RYMTTGFCARKAK
+97 RYMTTGFCAHKAK
-110 ETDGGEDGQISLA
+110 EMDMSENGQLSLA
-123 GAGGTGNGNSNNA
+123 ETENGEKTAAVSGENA
-136 TDSIAESGV
+136 EARR
-145 SKGLGKDSASIEYFN
+145 DSASIEYFN

-176 PLQNSKERITYAGLK
+176 PLQNSKERITYSGLK
-191 NYLKDLSRK
+191 SYLKDLARK
-200 NYNLKVFIFER
+200 NLNLKVYVFER

-216 RFISQY
+216 RFISGY

-265 IEKAFLVKTEQNDVN
+265 IEKAFLVKTEQNDVS

-297 SKKKS
+297 SRKKS
-302 EIANYDKET
+302 EIVNFDKET
-311 ELMHLLEGRVSSF
+311 ELMHLLESRVSSF

-337 LADIYVTGEEWS
+337 LADIYVTGEALS
-349 RQGEEEI
+349 TQGEEEI
-356 ARMEEKKVAYD
+356 ARMEEKKAAME
-367 QRLHS
+367 QQLIS
-372 ERKRIESL
+372 EKRRIEGL
-380 KIIKDQYDLETVNAD
+380 KIIRDQYDLESIKDDMQVLSGHVNQASEELD
-395 LKVLENHVMRADKE
+395 QGKE
-409 LEEAKAE
+409 E
-416 LDLKESINDYLRY
+416 LDLKESINDYMHFLA
-429 LSDKAQM
+429 DKAQM
-436 EENQAMIDASKESN
+436 EENQAVIAASYDAN
-450 SDQLGKL
+450 SDQLLKL
-457 HQYAYTKKQM
+457 HQYASFKKQM
-467 DDSKLADIRKRL
+467 DDEKLKDIRN
-479 EERKQELA
+479 
-487 KEKERLESLTH
+487 RLESRQEELKSLSKELKTLNH
-498 VYEEG
+498 VAEEG
-503 NISLAVAKSHREHFA
+503 KIALAVAKSHKEHFN
-518 EEYHKRME
+518 EEYLRCME

-538 VLSDLKELMNTLRE
+538 VLSDLKDLMKSLKEEESALRE
-552 EEADLQEKQ
+552 RKEQAERSYLSDVQQLGEK
-561 ENAQN
+561 ERALYVEKEMLTAAQ
-566 AYIADLEEIKK
+566 K
-577 IERTLFEEQE
+577 
-587 ELKATKLALEEA
+587 ALEEA
-599 SKKHEE
+599 EE
-605 YMVNKDRLKKMVQV
+605 KNKEYVLNRDRLKKMVQI
-619 YGVKDMSDLYETIK
+619 YSVKDMESLYDTIK
-633 QRAFKQKVTVAG
+633 ERAFDHRVAVA
-645 IEKRIAEI
+645 ELERKIAGVN
-653 ERHLEQVKEGRILE
+653 RHLEQIREGRILE
-667 ESEAVTKIKDY
+667 ESEAVSKVKDY

-698 KVNREELLN
+698 KVNREELLS
-707 RFPLLPYGVVTKQ
+707 RFPMLPYGVVTKQ
-720 FDLIKEDER
+720 FNLVKEDER
-729 IGTIDLKNQAVPIYD
+729 IGTIDLGSQAVPVYD
-744 QNMLESPYV
+744 QNILESPYV
-753 PTEEDGVLLVAK
+753 PSEQLGVVLIAK
-765 DKSVFLEEDALA
+765 DKNTFLEEDALA
-777 MESTR
+777 LEATR
-782 LEKKLVEV
+782 LEKKLSELN
-790 REELDRAKELEIIY
+790 EELERFQEMRATY
-804 DEDLDYTAKLTDAA
+804 DEDLNYTAKLTDAA
-818 FMNAENEMQAGNEA
+818 FLNAENEVQEG
-832 MLEHERKMES
+832 K
-842 LKKDMERIRAHSEKQ
+842 ERILEYKRSIDSINAEVERIHAHSEKQ
-857 KEDAEHLKETLT
+857 KEEMEKAEEILL
-869 TNQKEQIKLAGIEAK
+869 TNQREQVKLAGMEAK
-884 SDLADETKKQLD
+884 SDLAEETKKQLD
-896 HYDVE
+896 FYTAE
-901 VRRLTEDTAKAES
+901 VKRLEGDTARAES
-914 EKDTVAIKVSE
+914 EREAAALKAEE
-925 LEGQILHMEQQI
+925 LNQQISHMERQI
-937 TEVLSDWENLYK
+937 AEVLSDWETIYK
-949 DYYVEGNF
+949 DYYVEQEYKL
-957 TTVNIAEEQLKA
+957 TAVNVSEEQLKA
-969 EFLAAKAIVE
+969 EFLAAKAVVE
-979 QATIVL
+979 RATVVL
-985 EDKKKLIATLLES
+985 EDKKKLIATLQDS
-998 MQRGMRIIERRKVSV
+998 MQRELKIIERRGVKVEV
-1013 ETLEQLKNA
+1013 LEQLKA
-1022 GELHPVDEEL
+1022 SGGLHPVDEEF

-1042 VSVHT
+1042 IAVRC
-1047 DQLRSDFKK
+1047 DQLKSDYKK
-1056 KEHEATRLEGRIEQA
+1056 KEHEATKLEGRIEQA
-1071 VQALKERFGDDA
+1071 VQALKERFGEQA
-1083 IESLKEMLGGRLP
+1083 LEELSGLSGKQKGPAALENK
-1096 GVTIDVDAGNVVED
+1096 GVTR
-1110 TSAEMTD
+1110 
-1117 DESVETKKVTKEEAL
+1117 EEAV

-1141 LRSLQDEMKKFQ
+1141 LDDLQEKMRDFQ
-1153 KEYQQY
+1153 REYQQY
-1159 VKNNNVIIDLYKDVK
+1159 VKNNSVITDLYKDVK
-1174 RIVESEGLDISGAN
+1174 RIVESEELDIENAD
-1188 VLMREQ
+1188 VLVKEQ
-1194 NEIREI
+1194 EEIREI
-1200 FEESLMSYDKSNK
+1200 FEECLLRYDKSNK
-1213 ALARAK
+1213 ALARAR

-1230 NTFFS
+1230 NTLFT
-1235 MGAFELSTSIKDDV
+1235 MGAFELSSSIKDDV
-1249 EIPETYEDAKALL
+1249 EVPETYEDAKALL

-1268 ISYIALEKERVEQG
+1268 ISYIVLEKERVEQG

-1320 GEMIQMVNLTIP
+1320 GEMIQMVTLTIP
-1332 YVKDEFV
+1332 YVKEEFV

-1349 VVNGADQFKD
+1349 VVNGADRFQD
-1359 NNDRIKYMKNRLLLK
+1359 NNDRIKYMKNQLLLK

-1439 EANEL
+1439 EASEL

-1495 YILGQQLIGGRQQTV
+1495 YVLGQQLVGGRQQTV
-1510 VVDYRSQVAQDEV
+1510 VVDYRSQVAQQEL
-1523 EYENLEYSQGTFEF
+1523 EYENLEYSQATFDF

>member
-90 KDIKEGF
+90 KDIREGF
-97 RYMTTGFCARKAK
+97 RYMTTGFCAHKAK
-110 ETDGGEDGQISLA
+110 EMDMSENGQLSLA
-123 GAGGTGNGNSNNA
+123 ETENGEKTAAVSGENA
-136 TDSIAESGV
+136 EARR
-145 SKGLGKDSASIEYFN
+145 DSASIEYFN

-176 PLQNSKERITYAGLK
+176 PLQNSKERITYSGLK
-191 NYLKDLSRK
+191 SYLKDLARK
-200 NYNLKVFIFER
+200 NLNLKVYVFER

-216 RFISQY
+216 RFISGY

-246 ETHYKTTRKV
+246 ETHYRTTRKV

-265 IEKAFLVKTEQNDVN
+265 IEKAFLVKTEQNDVS

-297 SKKKS
+297 SRKKS
-302 EIANYDKET
+302 EIVNFDKET
-311 ELMHLLEGRVSSF
+311 ELMHLLESRVSSF

-337 LADIYVTGEEWS
+337 LADIYVTGEALS
-349 RQGEEEI
+349 TQGEEEI
-356 ARMEEKKVAYD
+356 ARMEEKKAAME
-367 QRLHS
+367 QQLIS
-372 ERKRIESL
+372 EKRRIEGL
-380 KIIKDQYDLETVNAD
+380 KIIRDQYDLESIKDDMQVLSGHVNQASEELD
-395 LKVLENHVMRADKE
+395 QAKE
-409 LEEAKAE
+409 E
-416 LDLKESINDYLRY
+416 LDLKESINDYMHFLA
-429 LSDKAQM
+429 DKAQM
-436 EENQAMIDASKESN
+436 EENQAVIAASYDAN
-450 SDQLGKL
+450 SDQLLKL
-457 HQYAYTKKQM
+457 HQYASFKKQM
-467 DDSKLADIRKRL
+467 DDEKLKDIRN
-479 EERKQELA
+479 
-487 KEKERLESLTH
+487 RLESRQEELKSLSKELKTLNH
-498 VYEEG
+498 VAEEG
-503 NISLAVAKSHREHFA
+503 KIALAVAKSHKEHFN
-518 EEYHKRME
+518 EEYLRCME

-538 VLSDLKELMNTLRE
+538 VLSDLKDLMKSLKEEESALRE
-552 EEADLQEKQ
+552 RKEQAERSYLSDVQQLGEK
-561 ENAQN
+561 ERALYVEKEMLTAAQ
-566 AYIADLEEIKK
+566 K
-577 IERTLFEEQE
+577 
-587 ELKATKLALEEA
+587 ALEEA
-599 SKKHEE
+599 EE
-605 YMVNKDRLKKMVQV
+605 KNKEYVLNRDRLKKMVQI
-619 YGVKDMSDLYETIK
+619 YGVKDMESLYDTIK
-633 QRAFKQKVTVAG
+633 ERAFDHRVAVA
-645 IEKRIAEI
+645 ELERKIAGVN
-653 ERHLEQVKEGRILE
+653 RHLEQIREGRILE
-667 ESEAVTKIKDY
+667 ESEAVSKVKDY

-698 KVNREELLN
+698 KVNREELLS
-707 RFPLLPYGVVTKQ
+707 RFPMLPYGVVTKQ
-720 FDLIKEDER
+720 FNLVKEDER
-729 IGTIDLKNQAVPIYD
+729 IGTIDLGSQAVPVYD
-744 QNMLESPYV
+744 QNILESPYV
-753 PTEEDGVLLVAK
+753 PSEQLGVVLIAK
-765 DKSVFLEEDALA
+765 DKNTFLEEDALA
-777 MESTR
+777 LEATR
-782 LEKKLVEV
+782 LEKKLSELN
-790 REELDRAKELEIIY
+790 EELERFQEMRATY
-804 DEDLDYTAKLTDAA
+804 DEDLNYTAKLTDAA
-818 FMNAENEMQAGNEA
+818 FLNAENEVQ
-832 MLEHERKMES
+832 ERKETILEYKRS
-842 LKKDMERIRAHSEKQ
+842 IDSINAEVERIHVHSEKQ
-857 KEDAEHLKETLT
+857 KEEMEKAEEILL
-869 TNQKEQIKLAGIEAK
+869 TNQREQVKLAGMEAK
-884 SDLADETKKQLD
+884 SDLAEETKKQLD
-896 HYDVE
+896 FYTAE
-901 VRRLTEDTAKAES
+901 VKRLEGDTARAES
-914 EKDTVAIKVSE
+914 EREAATLKAEE
-925 LEGQILHMEQQI
+925 LNQQISHMERQI
-937 TEVLSDWENLYK
+937 AEVLSDWETIYK
-949 DYYVEGNF
+949 DYYVGQEYKL
-957 TTVNIAEEQLKA
+957 TAVNVSEEQLKA
-969 EFLAAKAIVE
+969 EFLAAKAVVE
-979 QATIVL
+979 RATVVL
-985 EDKKKLIATLLES
+985 EDKKKLIATLQDS
-998 MQRGMRIIERRKVSV
+998 MQRELKIIERRGVKIEV
-1013 ETLEQLKNA
+1013 LEQLKA
-1022 GELHPVDEEL
+1022 SGGLHPVDEEF

-1042 VSVHT
+1042 IAVRC
-1047 DQLRSDFKK
+1047 DQLKSDYKK
-1056 KEHEATRLEGRIEQA
+1056 KEHEATKLEGRIEQA
-1071 VQALKERFGDDA
+1071 VQALKERFGEQA
-1083 IESLKEMLGGRLP
+1083 LEELSGLSGKQKGPAALENK
-1096 GVTIDVDAGNVVED
+1096 GVTR
-1110 TSAEMTD
+1110 
-1117 DESVETKKVTKEEAL
+1117 EEAV

-1141 LRSLQDEMKKFQ
+1141 LDDLQEKMRDFQ
-1153 KEYQQY
+1153 REYQQY
-1159 VKNNNVIIDLYKDVK
+1159 VKNNSVITDLYKDVK
-1174 RIVESEGLDISGAN
+1174 RIVESEELDIENAD
-1188 VLMREQ
+1188 VLVKEQ
-1194 NEIREI
+1194 EEIREI
-1200 FEESLMSYDKSNK
+1200 FEECLLRYDKSNK
-1213 ALARAK
+1213 ALARAR

-1230 NTFFS
+1230 NTLFT
-1235 MGAFELSTSIKDDV
+1235 MGAFELSSSIKDDV
-1249 EIPETYEDAKALL
+1249 EVPETYEDAKALL

-1268 ISYIALEKERVEQG
+1268 ISYIVLEKERVEQG

-1320 GEMIQMVNLTIP
+1320 GEMIQMVTLTIP
-1332 YVKDEFV
+1332 YVKEEFV

-1349 VVNGADQFKD
+1349 VVNGADRFQD
-1359 NNDRIKYMKNRLLLK
+1359 NNDRIKYMKNQLLLK

-1439 EANEL
+1439 EASEL

-1495 YILGQQLIGGRQQTV
+1495 YVLGQQLVGGRQQTV
-1510 VVDYRSQVAQDEV
+1510 VVDYRSQVAQQEL
-1523 EYENLEYSQGTFEF
+1523 EYENLEYSQATFDF

>member
-24 FSMRMYGKNTL
+24 FTMRMYGKNTL

-85 WKLDD
+85 WRLDD

-110 ETDGGEDGQISLA
+110 DVEVSDSGQMSLVDNAVSLDGI
-123 GAGGTGNGNSNNA
+123 GNSTSALGTIDVQSGNA
-136 TDSIAESGV
+136 GMA
-145 SKGLGKDSASIEYFN
+145 GKDSASIEYFN

-168 NENDIVNL
+168 NDNDIVNL
-176 PLQNSKERITYAGLK
+176 PLQNNKERITYTGLK
-191 NYLKDLSRK
+191 NYLKELGRK
-200 NYNLKVFIFER
+200 NLNLKVYLFER

-216 RFISQY
+216 RFISRY

-332 KVAGT
+332 KVART
-337 LADIYVTGEEWS
+337 LADIYVTGESLS
-349 RQGEEEI
+349 RQGEEKI
-356 ARMEEKKVAYD
+356 AQMEEKKNAMD
-367 QRLHS
+367 QHLLLEQR
-372 ERKRIESL
+372 RIESL
-380 KIIKDQYDLETVNAD
+380 KIAKDQYTLDA
-395 LKVLENHVMRADKE
+395 LKEE
-409 LEEAKAE
+409 LKILDSQVKKAEEELTQAKAE
-416 LDLKESINDYLRY
+416 LDLKESVNDYIRY
-429 LSDKAQM
+429 LQDKAAM
-436 EENQAMIDASKESN
+436 EENQAMIEASTHSG
-450 SDQLGKL
+450 SGQLEKL
-457 HQYAYTKKQM
+457 HQYAYTKKM
-467 DDSKLADIRKRL
+467 IDDEKLADIRNRL
-479 EERKQELA
+479 ENRKQELENFK
-487 KEKERLESLTH
+487 KETELLSH

-503 NISLAVAKSHREHFA
+503 KIALAVSKSQKERFQT
-518 EEYHKRME
+518 EYEQRME
-526 EIGAV
+526 EIRLV

-538 VLSDLKELMNTLRE
+538 VLSDLKDLMKTLEEEEITLRDRAKESEESYLSDLREIGEKEKELYIE
-552 EEADLQEKQ
+552 EEALKQ
-561 ENAQN
+561 VSDSLN
-566 AYIADLEEIKK
+566 
-577 IERTLFEEQE
+577 
-587 ELKATKLALEEA
+587 EA
-599 SKKHEE
+599 SKKHQE
-605 YMVNKDRLKKMVQV
+605 YIMNQDRLKKMVQI
-619 YGVKDMSDLYETIK
+619 YDVKNTTVLYETIK
-633 QRAFKQKVTVAG
+633 KRAFTHRVKVAELEKEINR
-645 IEKRIAEI
+645 IEK
-653 ERHLEQVKEGRILE
+653 HLEQVKEGRILE
-667 ESEAVTKIKDY
+667 ESEAVIKVKDY

-698 KVNREELLN
+698 KSNREELLN
-707 RFPLLPYGVVTKQ
+707 RFPMLPYGVVTKQ
-720 FDLIKEDER
+720 FDQVKEDER
-729 IGTIDLKNQAVPIYD
+729 IGTIDLKNQAVQIYD
-744 QNMLESPYV
+744 QNALESPYV
-753 PTEEDGVLLVAK
+753 PQKEEGVLLIAK
-765 DKSVFLEEDALA
+765 DKSSFLEEDALM
-777 MESTR
+777 METTR
-782 LEKKLVEV
+782 LGKKLLELN
-790 REELDRAKELEIIY
+790 EELERFREMEAAYE
-804 DEDLDYTAKLTDAA
+804 EDLDYTAKLTDAA
-818 FMNAENEMQAGNEA
+818 FLNAEKEVQAGKEEV
-832 MLEHERKMES
+832 LEHRRKIQE
-842 LKKDMERIRAHSEKQ
+842 LKEDMERLKVHSDKA
-857 KEDAEHLKETLT
+857 KEEMKKTEQTLI
-869 TNQKEQIKLAGIEAK
+869 TNQEEQRKLAGIEAV

-896 HYDVE
+896 FYTAE
-901 VRRLTEDTAKAES
+901 VLRLENDTERAES
-914 EKDTVAIKVSE
+914 ELESITIKKE
-925 LEGQILHMEQQI
+925 EMENQIRHMESQI
-937 TEVLSDWENLYK
+937 KDVLKDWETIYK
-949 DYYVEGNF
+949 DYYVEGRF
-957 TTVNIAEEQLKA
+957 SRITISEEQLKA
-969 EFLAAKAIVE
+969 EFLAAKAVAE
-979 QATIVL
+979 QTGIVL
-985 EDKKKLIATLLES
+985 EDKKKLIATLMES
-998 MQRGMRIIERRKVSV
+998 MQRGMKVIEKRKVSKEV
-1013 ETLEQLKNA
+1013 LEQLKKE

-1032 INRLSMHLSQ
+1032 INRLSLHLSQ
-1042 VSVHT
+1042 LAIRSE
-1047 DQLRSDFKK
+1047 QLKGEYKK
-1056 KEHEATRLEGRIEQA
+1056 KEHETTRLEGRIEQA
-1071 VQALKERFGDDA
+1071 LTALQERFGNF
-1083 IESLKEMLGGRLP
+1083 EQ
-1096 GVTIDVDAGNVVED
+1096 VE
-1110 TSAEMTD
+1110 
-1117 DESVETKKVTKEEAL
+1117 VTKEEAV
-1132 QAIAEGDRI
+1132 QAISEGDRI
-1141 LRSLQDEMKKFQ
+1141 LRELKQEIKDFQ

-1159 VKNNNVIIDLYKDVK
+1159 VKNNGVIIDLYKDVK
-1174 RIVESEGLDISGAN
+1174 RIVQSEGLDISNAM
-1188 VLMREQ
+1188 VLLKEQ
-1194 NEIREI
+1194 DEIREI
-1200 FEESLMSYDKSNK
+1200 FEESLLSYDKSNK
-1213 ALARAK
+1213 ALSRAK

-1230 NTFFS
+1230 NTFFT
-1235 MGAFELSTSIKDDV
+1235 MGAFELSTSIKEDV

-1262 SNIREM
+1262 NSIRDM
-1268 ISYIALEKERVEQG
+1268 VSYIVLEKERVSQG

-1291 NFENQCIE
+1291 HFENQCIE
-1299 RCKDVRTELDKLPKL
+1299 RCQDVKTELDKLPKL

-1320 GEMIQMVNLTIP
+1320 DEMIQMVNLTIP
-1332 YVKDEFV
+1332 YVKEEFI

-1359 NNDRIKYMKNRLLLK
+1359 NNDRIKYIKNRLLLK

-1382 DMNAIKLKLY
+1382 DMNGIKLKLY

-1439 EANEL
+1439 EASEL

-1495 YILGQQLIGGRQQTV
+1495 YILGQQLINGRQQTV
-1510 VVDYRSQVAQDEV
+1510 VVDYRSQVAQEEV
-1523 EYENLEYSQGTFEF
+1523 EYENLEYSQGTFDF

>member
-24 FSMRMYGKNTL
+24 FTMRMYGKNTL

-85 WKLDD
+85 WRLDH

-110 ETDGGEDGQISLA
+110 DVDTLDGGQMSLTGTGSADGLSGTSVSVSDAASVDSGNA
-123 GAGGTGNGNSNNA
+123 GA
-136 TDSIAESGV
+136 V
-145 SKGLGKDSASIEYFN
+145 GKDSASIEYFN

-176 PLQNSKERITYAGLK
+176 PLQNSKERITYTGLK
-191 NYLKDLSRK
+191 NYLKELGRK
-200 NYNLKVFIFER
+200 NLNLKVYIFER

-216 RFISQY
+216 RFISRY

-337 LADIYVTGEEWS
+337 LADIYVTGKSLS
-349 RQGEEEI
+349 RQGEEHI
-356 ARMEEKKVAYD
+356 AQMEDKKNAMD
-367 QRLHS
+367 NRLLLEQR
-372 ERKRIESL
+372 RIESL
-380 KIIKDQYDLETVNAD
+380 KVIKDQYTLEA
-395 LKVLENHVMRADKE
+395 LKEEMKTLDSHVEKAEAE
-409 LEEAKAE
+409 LTEAKAE
-416 LDLKESINDYLRY
+416 LDLKESINDYIRY
-429 LSDKAQM
+429 LEDKAAM
-436 EENQAMIDASKESN
+436 EENQAMIEASMHSG

-457 HQYAYTKKQM
+457 HQYAYTKKLM
-467 DDSKLADIRKRL
+467 DDEKLADIRSRL
-479 EERKQELA
+479 DNRKKELEKLKKETESLSHVFEEGKIALA
-487 KEKERLESLTH
+487 VSRSHKERLQTE
-498 VYEEG
+498 YEQ
-503 NISLAVAKSHREHFA
+503 
-518 EEYHKRME
+518 RME
-526 EIGAV
+526 EIRLV

-538 VLSDLKELMNTLRE
+538 VLSDLQDLMKTLEEEELTLRDKAKEAEESYLSDLKELGEKEKLLYIE
-552 EEADLQEKQ
+552 EEAFKQ
-561 ENAQN
+561 ASGSLDK
-566 AYIADLEEIKK
+566 AKK
-577 IERTLFEEQE
+577 R
-587 ELKATKLALEEA
+587 
-599 SKKHEE
+599 HEE
-605 YMVNKDRLKKMVQV
+605 YIMNQDRLKKMVQI
-619 YGVKDMSDLYETIK
+619 YDVKDTVVLYETIK
-633 QRAFKQKVTVAG
+633 ERAFTHRVKVVEL
-645 IEKRIAEI
+645 EKEINRIN
-653 ERHLEQVKEGRILE
+653 RHLEQVQEGRILE
-667 ESEAVTKIKDY
+667 ESEAVTKVKDY

-698 KVNREELLN
+698 KSNREELLN
-707 RFPLLPYGVVTKQ
+707 RFPMLPYGVVTKQ
-720 FDLIKEDER
+720 FDLVKEDER
-729 IGTIDLKNQAVPIYD
+729 IGTIDLKNQAVPIYN
-744 QNMLESPYV
+744 QNTLESPYV
-753 PTEEDGVLLVAK
+753 PKEEEGVLLISK
-765 DKSVFLEEDALA
+765 DKSSFLEEDALA
-777 MESTR
+777 METTR
-782 LEKKLVEV
+782 LERKLLELN
-790 REELDRAKELEIIY
+790 EELERFREMETTY
-804 DEDLDYTAKLTDAA
+804 EEDLDYTAKLTDGA
-818 FMNAENEMQAGNEA
+818 FLNAENEVQAGKETV
-832 MLEHERKMES
+832 LEHQRNIQK
-842 LKKDMERIRAHSEKQ
+842 LKEEMERLRLHSDKAKEEMDEAEK
-857 KEDAEHLKETLT
+857 TLLA
-869 TNQKEQIKLAGIEAK
+869 NQQERVKLAGIEAV
-884 SDLADETKKQLD
+884 SNLADETKKQLD
-896 HYDVE
+896 FYSAE
-901 VRRLTEDTAKAES
+901 VSRL
-914 EKDTVAIKVSE
+914 EKDTEKAGTE
-925 LEGQILHMEQQI
+925 LESVTLKKEEMEKQILHMEEQI
-937 TEVLSDWENLYK
+937 KEVLADWENIYK
-949 DYYVEGNF
+949 AYYVEGRF
-957 TTVNIAEEQLKA
+957 SKVSLSEEQLKA
-969 EFLAAKAIVE
+969 EFLAAKAVAE

-985 EDKKKLIATLLES
+985 EDKKKLIATLMES
-998 MQRGMRIIERRKVSV
+998 MQRGMKVIEKRKVSK
-1013 ETLEQLKNA
+1013 ETLEQLRKA
-1022 GELHPVDEEL
+1022 GELHPVDEEF
-1032 INRLSMHLSQ
+1032 INRMSMHLSQ
-1042 VSVHT
+1042 LAIRSE
-1047 DQLRSDFKK
+1047 QLKDEHKK

-1071 VQALKERFGDDA
+1071 LSALQERFGAFEQVEVTREEAVQA
-1083 IESLKEMLGGRLP
+1083 IE
-1096 GVTIDVDAGNVVED
+1096 
-1110 TSAEMTD
+1110 
-1117 DESVETKKVTKEEAL
+1117 
-1132 QAIAEGDRI
+1132 EGDRI
-1141 LRSLQDEMKKFQ
+1141 LRSLKQEIKAFQ

-1159 VKNNNVIIDLYKDVK
+1159 VKNNGVIIDLYKDVK
-1174 RIVESEGLDISGAN
+1174 RIVEGEELDVTNAV
-1188 VLMREQ
+1188 VLMKDQ
-1194 NEIREI
+1194 GEIREI
-1200 FEESLMSYDKSNK
+1200 FEESLLSYDKSNK

-1230 NTFFS
+1230 NTFFT
-1235 MGAFELSTSIKDDV
+1235 MGAFELSNSIKEDV

-1262 SNIREM
+1262 DSIREM

-1282 IEDMEAIKN
+1282 IEDMKAIKN

-1299 RCKDVRTELDKLPKL
+1299 RCRDVKTELDKLPKL

-1320 GEMIQMVNLTIP
+1320 GEMIQMVNLIIP
-1332 YVKDEFV
+1332 YVKEEFI

-1382 DMNAIKLKLY
+1382 DMNGIKLKLY

-1439 EANEL
+1439 EASEL

-1495 YILGQQLIGGRQQTV
+1495 YILGQQLINGRQQTV
-1510 VVDYRSQVAQDEV
+1510 VVDYRSQVAQEEI
-1523 EYENLEYSQGTFEF
+1523 EYENLEYSQGTFDF

>member
-90 KDIKEGF
+90 KDIREGF
-97 RYMTTGFCARKAK
+97 RYMTTGFCAHKAK
-110 ETDGGEDGQISLA
+110 EMDMSENGQLSLA
-123 GAGGTGNGNSNNA
+123 ETENGEKTAAVSGENA
-136 TDSIAESGV
+136 KARR
-145 SKGLGKDSASIEYFN
+145 DSASIEYFN

-176 PLQNSKERITYAGLK
+176 PLQNSKERITYSGLK
-191 NYLKDLSRK
+191 SYLKDLARK
-200 NYNLKVFIFER
+200 NLNLKVYVFER

-216 RFISQY
+216 RFISGY

-265 IEKAFLVKTEQNDVN
+265 IEKAFLVKTEQNDVS

-297 SKKKS
+297 SRKKS
-302 EIANYDKET
+302 EIVNFDKET
-311 ELMHLLEGRVSSF
+311 ELMHLLESRVSSF

-337 LADIYVTGEEWS
+337 LADIYVTGEALS
-349 RQGEEEI
+349 TQGEEEI
-356 ARMEEKKVAYD
+356 ARMEEKKAAME
-367 QRLHS
+367 QQLIS
-372 ERKRIESL
+372 EKRRIEGL
-380 KIIKDQYDLETVNAD
+380 KIIRDQYDLESIKDDMQVLSGHVNQTSEELDQA
-395 LKVLENHVMRADKE
+395 KE
-409 LEEAKAE
+409 E
-416 LDLKESINDYLRY
+416 LDLKESINDYMHFLA
-429 LSDKAQM
+429 DKAQM
-436 EENQAMIDASKESN
+436 EENQAVIAASNDAN
-450 SDQLGKL
+450 SDQLLKL
-457 HQYAYTKKQM
+457 HQYASFKKQM
-467 DDSKLADIRKRL
+467 DDEKLKDIRN
-479 EERKQELA
+479 
-487 KEKERLESLTH
+487 RLESRQEELKSLSKELKTLNH
-498 VYEEG
+498 VAEEG
-503 NISLAVAKSHREHFA
+503 KIALAVAKSHKEHFN
-518 EEYHKRME
+518 EEYLRCME

-538 VLSDLKELMNTLRE
+538 VLSDLKDLMKSLKEEESALRE
-552 EEADLQEKQ
+552 RKEQAERSYLSDVQQLGEK
-561 ENAQN
+561 ERALYVEKEMLTAAQ
-566 AYIADLEEIKK
+566 K
-577 IERTLFEEQE
+577 
-587 ELKATKLALEEA
+587 ALEEA
-599 SKKHEE
+599 EE
-605 YMVNKDRLKKMVQV
+605 KNKEYVLNRDRLKKMVQI
-619 YGVKDMSDLYETIK
+619 YGVKDMESLYDTIK
-633 QRAFKQKVTVAG
+633 ERAFDHRVAVA
-645 IEKRIAEI
+645 ELERKIAGVN
-653 ERHLEQVKEGRILE
+653 RHLEQIREGRILE
-667 ESEAVTKIKDY
+667 ESEAVSKVKDY

-698 KVNREELLN
+698 KVNREELLS
-707 RFPLLPYGVVTKQ
+707 RFPMLPYGVVTKQ
-720 FDLIKEDER
+720 FNLVKEDER
-729 IGTIDLKNQAVPIYD
+729 IGTIDLGSQAVPVYD
-744 QNMLESPYV
+744 QNILESPYV
-753 PTEEDGVLLVAK
+753 PSEQLGVVLIAK
-765 DKSVFLEEDALA
+765 DKNTFLEEDALA
-777 MESTR
+777 LEATR
-782 LEKKLVEV
+782 LEKKLSELN
-790 REELDRAKELEIIY
+790 EELERFQEMRATY
-804 DEDLDYTAKLTDAA
+804 DEDLNYTAKLTDAA
-818 FMNAENEMQAGNEA
+818 FLNAENEVQ
-832 MLEHERKMES
+832 ERKETILEYKRS
-842 LKKDMERIRAHSEKQ
+842 IDSINAEVERIHVHSEKQ
-857 KEDAEHLKETLT
+857 KEEMEKAEEILL
-869 TNQKEQIKLAGIEAK
+869 TNQREQVKLAGMEAK
-884 SDLADETKKQLD
+884 SDLAEETKKQLD
-896 HYDVE
+896 FYTAE
-901 VRRLTEDTAKAES
+901 VKRLEGDTARAES
-914 EKDTVAIKVSE
+914 EREAATLKAEE
-925 LEGQILHMEQQI
+925 LNQQISHMERQI
-937 TEVLSDWENLYK
+937 AEVLSDWETIYK
-949 DYYVEGNF
+949 DYYVEQEYKL
-957 TTVNIAEEQLKA
+957 TAVNVSEEQLKA
-969 EFLAAKAIVE
+969 EFLAAKAVVE
-979 QATIVL
+979 RATVVL
-985 EDKKKLIATLLES
+985 EDKKRLIATLQDS
-998 MQRGMRIIERRKVSV
+998 MQRELKIIERRGVKIEV
-1013 ETLEQLKNA
+1013 LEQLKA
-1022 GELHPVDEEL
+1022 SGGLHPVDEEF

-1042 VSVHT
+1042 IAVRC
-1047 DQLRSDFKK
+1047 DQLKSDYKK
-1056 KEHEATRLEGRIEQA
+1056 KEHEATKLEGRIEQA
-1071 VQALKERFGDDA
+1071 VQALKERFGEQA
-1083 IESLKEMLGGRLP
+1083 LEELSGLSGKQKGPAALENK
-1096 GVTIDVDAGNVVED
+1096 GVTR
-1110 TSAEMTD
+1110 
-1117 DESVETKKVTKEEAL
+1117 EEAV

-1141 LRSLQDEMKKFQ
+1141 LDDLQEKMRDFQ
-1153 KEYQQY
+1153 REYQQY
-1159 VKNNNVIIDLYKDVK
+1159 VKNNSVITDLYKDVK
-1174 RIVESEGLDISGAN
+1174 RIVESEELDIENAD
-1188 VLMREQ
+1188 VLVKEQ
-1194 NEIREI
+1194 EEIREI
-1200 FEESLMSYDKSNK
+1200 FEECLLRYDKSNK
-1213 ALARAK
+1213 ALARAR

-1230 NTFFS
+1230 NTLFT
-1235 MGAFELSTSIKDDV
+1235 MGAFELSSSIKDDV
-1249 EIPETYEDAKALL
+1249 EVPETYEDAKALL

-1268 ISYIALEKERVEQG
+1268 ISYIVLEKERVEQG

-1320 GEMIQMVNLTIP
+1320 GEMIQMVTLTIP
-1332 YVKDEFV
+1332 YVKEEFV

-1349 VVNGADQFKD
+1349 VVNGADRFQD
-1359 NNDRIKYMKNRLLLK
+1359 NNDRIKYMKNQLLLK

-1439 EANEL
+1439 EASEL

-1495 YILGQQLIGGRQQTV
+1495 YVLGQQLVGGRQQTV
-1510 VVDYRSQVAQDEV
+1510 VVDYRSQVAQQEL
-1523 EYENLEYSQGTFEF
+1523 EYENLEYSQATFDF

>member
-1 MPNINRIRVNNVK
+1 MPNINRIRVNNIK

-41 GGKSVLMLLLLQ
+41 GGKSILMLLLLQ

-110 ETDGGEDGQISLA
+110 EADGQDNGQISIEGKDQPGAVTGQA
-123 GAGGTGNGNSNNA
+123 GESINA
-136 TDSIAESGV
+136 SGR
-145 SKGLGKDSASIEYFN
+145 DSASVEYFN

-176 PLQNSKERITYAGLK
+176 PLQNSKERITYTGLK

-200 NYNLKVFIFER
+200 NLNLKVFVFDR

-216 RFISQY
+216 RFISRY

-256 VEDLLIEEI
+256 IEDLLIEEI
-265 IEKAFLVKTEQNDVN
+265 IEKAFLVKTEQSDVN

-311 ELMHLLEGRVSSF
+311 ELMRLLEGRVSSF
-324 LSLYEEKD
+324 LALYEEKD

-337 LADIYVTGEEWS
+337 LADIYVTGETLS

-356 ARMEEKKVAYD
+356 IRMEEKKEAME
-367 QRLHS
+367 QRLLL
-372 ERKRIESL
+372 ERKRIENL
-380 KIIKDQYDLETVNAD
+380 KIVKDQYELEG
-395 LKVLENHVMRADKE
+395 LMQEMKVLEGHVKKADLE
-409 LEEAKAE
+409 LDQAKAE
-416 LDLKESINDYLRY
+416 LDLKESMNDYLRY
-429 LSDKAQM
+429 LEDKAQM
-436 EENQAMIDASKESN
+436 EENQAIIDASKDTN
-450 SDQLGKL
+450 SDQLEKL
-457 HQYAYTKKQM
+457 HSYAYTKKQM
-467 DDSKLADIRKRL
+467 DDSKLIEIRNQL
-479 EERKQELA
+479 EDRKKELELMD
-487 KEKERLESLTH
+487 KEAETLDH
-498 VYEEG
+498 VWEEG
-503 NISLAVAKSHREHFA
+503 RTALAVAKSHREHFM
-518 EEYHKRME
+518 EEYHRLME
-526 EIGAV
+526 EIGSV

-538 VLSDLKELMNTLRE
+538 VLSDLKDLMGSLRE
-552 EEADLQEKQ
+552 EEGELRAQKEQ
-561 ENAQN
+561 IENAYLSDIRELN
-566 AYIADLEEIKK
+566 EKERLLYLEKE
-577 IERTLFEEQE
+577 
-587 ELKATKLALEEA
+587 ALRVSTDALDEA
-599 SKKHEE
+599 SQKHEE
-605 YMVNKDRLKKMVQV
+605 YIVNQERLKKMVQV
-619 YGVKDMSDLYETIK
+619 YGVKEIGSLYDAIK
-633 QRAFKQKVTVAG
+633 NRAFKNKVAVSVL
-645 IEKRIAEI
+645 EKEI
-653 ERHLEQVKEGRILE
+653 EGVSRHLDQVKEGRILE
-667 ESEAVTKIKDY
+667 ESEGVTRVKDY

-698 KVNREELLN
+698 KANREELLN
-707 RFPLLPYGVVTKQ
+707 RFPLLPYGVVTGQ
-720 FDLIKEDER
+720 FDIVREDER
-729 IGTIDLKNQAVPIYD
+729 IGSIDLNNQAVPVFD
-744 QNMLESPYV
+744 KNVLESPYI
-753 PTEEDGVLLVAK
+753 PEDLDGVLLVAK
-765 DKSVFLEEDALA
+765 DKSIFTEEGALA
-777 MESTR
+777 METSR
-782 LEKKLVEV
+782 LEKKLSEMG
-790 REELDRAKELEIIY
+790 EELERLEEIGAVY
-804 DEDLDYTAKLTDAA
+804 DEDLDYTAKLTDDT
-818 FMNAENEMQAGNEA
+818 FLNAESVLQEGKEA
-832 MLEHERKMES
+832 ILEHKRQIQS
-842 LKKDMERIRAHSEKQ
+842 LEADIERISDHSKNQRE
-857 KEDAEHLKETLT
+857 EADRLEEVLL
-869 TNQKEQIKLAGIEAK
+869 TNQREQVKLAGIEAK

-896 HYDVE
+896 FYEAE
-901 VRRLTEDTAKAES
+901 VKRL
-914 EKDTVAIKVSE
+914 EKDTADVQSKKETADLKKEE
-925 LEGQILHMEQQI
+925 LESRILHMEQQI
-937 TEVLSDWENLYK
+937 KEVLSDWESIYK
-949 DYYVEGNF
+949 DYYIDGKF
-957 TTVNIAEEQLKA
+957 TMVKCSEEQLRS
-969 EFLAAKAIVE
+969 EFMAAKAVVE
-979 QATIVL
+979 QAEIVL
-985 EDKKKLIATLLES
+985 EDKKKLVAALSES
-998 MQRGMRIIERRKVSV
+998 MQRGLKIIERRRVDVK
-1013 ETLEQLKNA
+1013 TLEQLKKKN
-1022 GELHPVDEEL
+1022 ELHPVEESF
-1032 INRLSMHLSQ
+1032 INRLSMQLSQ
-1042 VSVHT
+1042 ISVRN
-1047 DQLRSDFKK
+1047 DQVREDYKK
-1056 KEHEATRLEGRIEQA
+1056 KEREATRLEGRIEQA
-1071 VQALKERFGDDA
+1071 LQVLKERFG
-1083 IESLKEMLGGRLP
+1083 ESAVQKME
-1096 GVTIDVDAGNVVED
+1096 
-1110 TSAEMTD
+1110 
-1117 DESVETKKVTKEEAL
+1117 VTKEEAL

-1141 LRSLQDEMKKFQ
+1141 LKSLQEEGREFQ
-1153 KEYQQY
+1153 KEYQRY
-1159 VKNNNVIIDLYKDVK
+1159 VKNNSIITDLYKDVK
-1174 RIVESEGLDISGAN
+1174 RIVENEELDVTNAQ
-1188 VLMREQ
+1188 VLTKGQE
-1194 NEIREI
+1194 EIREI
-1200 FEESLMSYDKSNK
+1200 FEESLLGYDKSNK

-1219 QELLN
+1219 QELLH

-1230 NTFFS
+1230 NTFFT
-1235 MGAFELSTSIKDDV
+1235 MGAFELSASVKDDV
-1249 EIPETYEDAKALL
+1249 EIPETYGDAKALL
-1262 SNIREM
+1262 ANIREM
-1268 ISYIALEKERVEQG
+1268 ISYISLEKERVEQG

-1299 RCKDVRTELDKLPKL
+1299 RCRDVRTELDKLPKL

-1320 GEMIQMVNLTIP
+1320 GEMIQMVTLTIP
-1332 YVKDEFV
+1332 YVKEEFI

-1359 NNDRIKYMKNRLLLK
+1359 NHERMKYMKNRLLLK
-1374 KLFSVMVT
+1374 KLFGVMVT
-1382 DMNAIKLKLY
+1382 DMNAIRLKLY

-1510 VVDYRSQVAQDEV
+1510 VVDYRSQVEQEEL
-1523 EYENLEYSQGTFEF
+1523 EYENLEYSQGTFDF